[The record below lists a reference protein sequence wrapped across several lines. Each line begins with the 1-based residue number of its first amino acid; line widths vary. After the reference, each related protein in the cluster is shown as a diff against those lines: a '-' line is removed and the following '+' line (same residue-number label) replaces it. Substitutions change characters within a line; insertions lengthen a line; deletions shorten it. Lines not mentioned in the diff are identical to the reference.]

1 MVDTMVGQGMTDYY
15 LGNEVGVMEKKR
27 WIAWA
32 LALFMV
38 ATPCM
43 TFAQEISGAAGSAN
57 ESESNEPVNPDK
69 NADKTSEQDRADAA
83 EKEKTDSSAESVK
96 DSEEGATGEQD
107 SEKEKKIEEFA
118 AAEASKEAAK
128 AAEKTGSE
136 AVSDKWTIAD
146 FTYGEY
152 EKLMYGCDYNRQFY
166 VRGKAITG
174 FSKQGEEKLKNNKN
188 LVIPAKGPDGK
199 NIVGIGES
207 AFKEKGLESVQF
219 PTGMLTPYDDPLA
232 KTDEERVSRR
242 GNFVIGESSFYGNK
256 LKEVVLPT
264 GVISVLAKAFERNE
278 ITKVKLPKTIW
289 WIENQGFA
297 DNKITDVQFPV
308 TTDFM
313 MELHGMPFAFN
324 NIKSVRL
331 PNFTEV
337 VNKTAFAFNPG
348 MTKAPEKDPW
358 DKENI
363 LEKEFHNETR
373 TAGLVY
379 MYTDNPGLKD
389 KLQNRLHS
397 VEGKNTNIYSPYQKL
412 VVCDGLEANQNPDK
426 TLWNA
431 KDFVYDKDGAVTG
444 LSESGIAKRKVNKD
458 LVIPSKTPDG
468 KKVEEIASTDSYTG
482 LFATEDEKFD
492 SVYMPNTIR
501 KIGDRAFCSSG
512 LKEVAFSGTLTSIG
526 MLAFTNNEL
535 TSVILPDSVKYMGNG
550 AFSTNSNIERIILSK
565 NLKEIPD
572 AAFGCSDKYH
582 YMSNLTEIE
591 IPDTV
596 TKIGSRAFA
605 GNNIHNIVIPESV
618 KEIGE
623 YAFSTKN
630 YLNEPC
636 TVSLSEGLDV
646 IGDNAFRNK
655 VIAEIDLPTTV
666 KGLKLNTFRKEY
678 TSDGHKVNG
687 SITKVYLR
695 SAEQYYDK
703 NNFPDPKEGT
713 EAFHELYLADPM
725 TWTSDD
731 YIYSKEESGKNEIT
745 GFSPLGERKLT
756 ENKDIELPEKDDEGN
771 AVTGVAAEAFCE
783 KGITSVKC
791 PYVGDAG
798 KFTIG
803 ESAFRGND
811 INELDLGSGIT
822 EIGNNSFREN
832 RLTMVSIPAS
842 IKRIGESAFESNQIR
857 EASFEDVDNNSP
869 ALEARCFAGNKI
881 QSVEIPKATTSMK
894 GDAFIGNTGKEK
906 VETGTAEE
914 QSGGVVYVYAATDGT
929 VPDGLENISNG
940 KSNVQKLIVGQIP
953 AVEAPWGTRHF
964 TYNNVVGNIVTGL
977 SEEGKAKLKNSSELI
992 IPSRINGT
1000 TVTGIANGTEGIGT
1014 FGYVEG
1020 GKNYV
1025 PKKVILPR
1033 TLKSIGD
1040 YAFDASGEGVS
1051 GLTEIELPDQLETIG
1066 NYAFRNSSAT
1076 ELQLPKSVKTIG
1088 KGAFEATDKNAAA
1101 LEKVS
1106 LTTGVSVIPENAFR
1120 GQKLKRVTLPKSI
1133 IEIDSGAFAD
1143 NKVENLALDEELKTI
1158 GNNAFENHQLKKL
1171 VLSDNV
1177 TEIGNSA
1184 FAVTD
1189 SSLGKTLTELKLNR
1203 KLKSIGENAFGR
1215 SAVKETELPDSVEVF
1230 PASAFN
1236 GNTVVAEV
1244 WTSSDKQASGETPYE
1259 KVTAKGDGHQLKY
1272 DKLVGTGWEYS
1283 DFVYSEDEKTIVGL
1297 SKSGKDVRMSNH
1309 HLVLPD
1315 KASREAK
1322 EYITVIGEDAFA
1334 FSDREVTVGKYDCT
1348 SPYGFQSVK
1357 FPKYLE
1363 RIEAKA
1369 FEYNNLRNHDKDGN
1383 VVNTPTDTTG
1393 EDHFLADQKYLTY
1406 VGGSAFHGNHLCNVE
1421 LPNSVTAVGDGAFSM
1436 NNIYKLKLSDRMTV
1450 IPAGA
1455 FSMNIRMS
1463 SITIPEGVTEIGQTA
1478 FAGARLKRLTIPKS
1492 VTKIGR
1498 KAFHL
1503 HQMKSLT
1510 IPGNVKE
1517 VGESAFEGTYKAASL
1532 EKLTI
1537 ENGVKTIG
1545 ERAFKEGHLSTV
1557 VLPDSVE
1564 SIGKAAFQNNTG
1576 NTRIS
1581 GHPVL
1586 VLTNNSKLL
1595 KVNTADENFRVQL
1608 RSLAKNGT
1616 KVYGLKNKTYS
1627 GKSQTQKVT
1636 VKNSMM
1642 TLNSGSEYKVSYSGN
1657 RSVGTAK
1664 IKITGIGN
1672 YNGTITKTFKINPKG
1687 TSLKSVKK
1695 SKKSFKATWKKSSKT
1710 WTTGYQVQYSTSKKF
1725 KKAKTATVKS
1735 YKKTKVTV
1743 KKLKKRKTY
1752 YVHMRTYKTV
1762 KGKKYYSGWS
1772 KVKKVKTK

>member
-1 MVDTMVGQGMTDYY
+1 MD
-15 LGNEVGVMEKKR
+15 KKR

-43 TFAQEISGAAGSAN
+43 TFAQEISGAAGSTN

-69 NADKTSEQDRADAA
+69 ASEPDCGDAVEN
-83 EKEKTDSSAESVK
+83 EKGDSSAESVK
-96 DSEEGATGEQD
+96 GSEEGATGEQD
-107 SEKEKKIEEFA
+107 SAKEKKDRGICGCRSFERSGKGGREHG
-118 AAEASKEAAK
+118 SK
-128 AAEKTGSE
+128 
-136 AVSDKWTIAD
+136 AVSDKWTTAD

-152 EKLMYGCDYNRQFY
+152 EKLMYGCDYSRQFY
-166 VRGKAITG
+166 VRGKVITG

-264 GVISVLAKAFERNE
+264 GVISVLAKAFEQNQ
-278 ITKVKLPKTIW
+278 IVKVKLPKTIW
-289 WIENQGFA
+289 WIESQGFA

-358 DKENI
+358 GKENI
-363 LEKEFHNETR
+363 LEKEFHKETR

-412 VVCDGLEANQNPDK
+412 VVCDGSEANQNPDK

-492 SVYMPNTIR
+492 SVYMPNTIQ
-501 KIGDRAFCSSG
+501 KIGDRAFCNSG

-526 MLAFTNNEL
+526 MLAFSNNEL

-565 NLKEIPD
+565 NLKKIPD

-630 YLNEPC
+630 YLNESC
-636 TVSLSEGLDV
+636 IVSLSEGLEV

-655 VIAEIDLPTTV
+655 AIAEIDLPSTV
-666 KGLKLNTFRKEY
+666 KGLELNTFRKEY

-687 SITKVYLR
+687 SVTKVYVR
-695 SAEQYYDK
+695 NAEQYYDK
-703 NNFPDPKEGT
+703 KNFPDPKEGT
-713 EAFHELYLADPM
+713 EAFHKLYLADPM

-731 YIYSKEESGKNEIT
+731 YTYSKEESGANEIT

-756 ENKDIELPEKDDEGN
+756 ENKDIEFPEKDDEGN
-771 AVTGVAAEAFCE
+771 AVTGVAAEAFRE

-791 PYVGDAG
+791 PYAG
-798 KFTIG
+798 GFTIG

-832 RLTMVSIPAS
+832 RLTMVSVPAS
-842 IKRIGESAFESNQIR
+842 MKRIGESAFESNQIR
-857 EASFEDVDNNSP
+857 EVSFEDTGDNFP
-869 ALEARCFAGNKI
+869 VLESRCFAGNKI

-894 GDAFIGNTGKEK
+894 GNAFIGNTGKEK
-906 VETGTAEE
+906 VETGTTEE
-914 QSGGVVYVYAATDGT
+914 QSGGVVYVYATTAGS

-940 KSNVQKLIVGQIP
+940 KSNVQKLIVGRIP

-977 SEEGKAKLKNSSELI
+977 SEEGKAKLKNNSELI
-992 IPSRINGT
+992 IPSRINGM

-1014 FGYVEG
+1014 FGYTEG
-1020 GKNYV
+1020 GKTYV

-1040 YAFDASGEGVS
+1040 YAFDASAEGVS

-1066 NYAFRNSSAT
+1066 NYAFRNSKAT
-1076 ELQLPKSVKTIG
+1076 ELKIPKSVKTIG
-1088 KGAFEATDKNAAA
+1088 KGAFEATDKNGAA

-1106 LTTGVSVIPENAFR
+1106 LSMGLTSIPENAFR
-1120 GQKLKRVTLPKSI
+1120 GQKLKSVTLSKSI
-1133 IEIDSGAFAD
+1133 TEIGSGAFAD
-1143 NKVENLALDEELKTI
+1143 NKVENLALNEELKTI
-1158 GNNAFENHQLKKL
+1158 GKNAFENHQLKKL

-1177 TEIGNSA
+1177 TEIGDFA

-1189 SSLGKTLTELKLNR
+1189 SNLKKTLTELKLNR
-1203 KLKSIGENAFGR
+1203 NLKSIGENAFGR
-1215 SAVKETELPDSVEVF
+1215 SAVKETELPDSVEVL

-1283 DFVYSEDEKTIVGL
+1283 DFVYSEDGKTIVGL

-1322 EYITVIGEDAFA
+1322 EYITVIGEEAFA

-1348 SPYGFQSVK
+1348 SPNGFQSVK

-1383 VVNTPTDTTG
+1383 VVNTPTETTG

-1406 VGGSAFHGNHLCNVE
+1406 VGGSAFRGNHLCNVA
-1421 LPNSVTAVGDGAFSM
+1421 LPDAVIAVGDGAFSM
-1436 NNIYKLKLSDRMTV
+1436 NNIYKLKLSDKMTV
-1450 IPAGA
+1450 IPSGA

-1463 SITIPEGVTEIGQTA
+1463 SISIPEGVKEIGQTA
-1478 FAGARLKRLTIPKS
+1478 FAGARLKSLTIPKS

-1576 NTRIS
+1576 NIRIS

-1616 KVYGLKNKTYS
+1616 KVSGVKNKTYS
-1627 GKSQTQKVT
+1627 GKSQTQKVS
-1636 VKNSMM
+1636 VKNSLM

-1657 RSVGTAK
+1657 KSVGTAK
-1664 IKITGIGN
+1664 IKITGTGN

-1695 SKKSFKATWKKSSKT
+1695 GKKSFKATWKKSSKT

>member
-1 MVDTMVGQGMTDYY
+1 
-15 LGNEVGVMEKKR
+15 
-27 WIAWA
+27 
-32 LALFMV
+32 
-38 ATPCM
+38 
-43 TFAQEISGAAGSAN
+43 
-57 ESESNEPVNPDK
+57 
-69 NADKTSEQDRADAA
+69 
-83 EKEKTDSSAESVK
+83 
-96 DSEEGATGEQD
+96 
-107 SEKEKKIEEFA
+107 
-118 AAEASKEAAK
+118 
-128 AAEKTGSE
+128 
-136 AVSDKWTIAD
+136 
-146 FTYGEY
+146 
-152 EKLMYGCDYNRQFY
+152 
-166 VRGKAITG
+166 
-174 FSKQGEEKLKNNKN
+174 
-188 LVIPAKGPDGK
+188 
-199 NIVGIGES
+199 
-207 AFKEKGLESVQF
+207 
-219 PTGMLTPYDDPLA
+219 
-232 KTDEERVSRR
+232 
-242 GNFVIGESSFYGNK
+242 
-256 LKEVVLPT
+256 
-264 GVISVLAKAFERNE
+264 
-278 ITKVKLPKTIW
+278 
-289 WIENQGFA
+289 
-297 DNKITDVQFPV
+297 
-308 TTDFM
+308 

-337 VNKTAFAFNPG
+337 VNKFAFAYNPG
-348 MTKAPEKDPW
+348 MADAPKVNPW
-358 DKENI
+358 GKENK
-363 LEKEFHNETR
+363 LEANLRGETR
-373 TAGLVY
+373 SAGLVY

-412 VVCDGLEANQNPDK
+412 VVCDGSEANQNPDK

-431 KDFVYDKDGAVTG
+431 KDFEYNEDGVITG
-444 LSESGIAKRKVNKD
+444 LSKSGIAKRKVNKD

-468 KKVEEIASTDSYTG
+468 ETVVEISATDSYTG

-526 MLAFTNNEL
+526 MLAFSNNEL
-535 TSVILPDSVKYMGNG
+535 TSVVLPDSVNHLGNG

-565 NLKEIPD
+565 NLREISD

-582 YMSNLTEIE
+582 YMTNLTEIE

-630 YLNEPC
+630 YLSEPC
-636 TVSLSEGLDV
+636 TVSLPEGLEV

-687 SITKVYLR
+687 SVTKVYVR
-695 SAEQYYDK
+695 STEQYYDK
-703 NNFPDPKEGT
+703 KNFPDPKEGA
-713 EAFHELYLADPM
+713 EAFHKLYLADPM
-725 TWTSDD
+725 IWTSDD
-731 YIYSKEESGKNEIT
+731 YTYSKSESGKNEIT
-745 GFSPLGERKLT
+745 GFSSLGERKQT
-756 ENKDIELPEKDDEGN
+756 ENKDIELLEKDDEGN
-771 AVTGVAAEAFCE
+771 AVTGVAAEAFRE

-791 PYVGDAG
+791 PYVGDAQN
-798 KFTIG
+798 FAIG

-832 RLTMVSIPAS
+832 RLTMVSVPAS
-842 IKRIGESAFESNQIR
+842 MKRIGESAFESNQIR
-857 EASFEDVDNNSP
+857 EVSFEDTDDNSP
-869 ALEARCFAGNKI
+869 VLEARCFAGNKI
-881 QSVEIPKATTSMK
+881 QSVEIPKATASMK
-894 GDAFIGNTGKEK
+894 GNAFIGNTGKEK
-906 VETGTAEE
+906 VETGTTEE
-914 QSGGVVYVYAATDGT
+914 QSGGVVYVYAATAGT

-953 AVEAPWGTRHF
+953 AAEAPWGTRHF
-964 TYNNVVGNIVTGL
+964 TYNNVVGNVVTGL

-992 IPSRINGT
+992 IPSRINGM

-1014 FGYVEG
+1014 FGYTEG
-1020 GKNYV
+1020 GKTYV

-1040 YAFDASGEGVS
+1040 YAFDASAEGAS

-1088 KGAFEATDKNAAA
+1088 KGAFEATDKSAAA

-1106 LTTGVSVIPENAFR
+1106 LTMGLTSIPENAFR
-1120 GQKLKRVTLPKSI
+1120 GQKLKSVTLPKGI
-1133 IEIDSGAFAD
+1133 TEIGSGAFAD
-1143 NKVENLALDEELKTI
+1143 NKVENLVLNEELKTI
-1158 GNNAFENHQLKKL
+1158 GNSAFENHQLKKL
-1171 VLSDNV
+1171 ALSDNV
-1177 TEIGNSA
+1177 TEIGDSA

-1189 SSLGKTLTELKLNR
+1189 SSLEKTLTELKLNR
-1203 KLKSIGENAFGR
+1203 KLKSIGETAFGG
-1215 SAVKETELPDSVEVF
+1215 SAVKEAELPDSVEVL
-1230 PASAFN
+1230 PANAFN

-1244 WTSSDKQASGETPYE
+1244 WTSSDKQTTGEAPYE
-1259 KVTAKGDGHQLKY
+1259 KVAAKGDGHQLKY

-1283 DFVYSEDEKTIVGL
+1283 DFVFSEDGKTVLGW

-1309 HLVLPD
+1309 HLVIPD

-1322 EYITVIGEDAFA
+1322 EYITVIGKEAFA
-1334 FSDREVTVGKYDCT
+1334 IPLAEVTIGKYDCT
-1348 SPYGFQSVK
+1348 SPNGLQSVK

-1363 RIEAKA
+1363 RIEASA

-1383 VVNTPTDTTG
+1383 VVNTPTKTTG

-1436 NNIYKLKLSDRMTV
+1436 NNIYKLKMSDRMTV
-1450 IPAGA
+1450 IPSGA

-1478 FAGARLKRLTIPKS
+1478 FAGARLKSLTIPKS

-1564 SIGKAAFQNNTG
+1564 SIGKSAFQNNTG

-1616 KVYGLKNKTYS
+1616 KVSGVKNKTYS
-1627 GKSQTQKVT
+1627 GKSQTQKIS
-1636 VKNSMM
+1636 VKNSLM
-1642 TLNSGSEYKVSYSGN
+1642 TLNNGSEYKVSYSGN
-1657 RSVGTAK
+1657 KSVGTAK

-1695 SKKSFKATWKKSSKT
+1695 GKKSFKATWKKSSKT

-1725 KKAKTATVKS
+1725 KKAKTTTVKS

>member
-1 MVDTMVGQGMTDYY
+1 MVDTMVRQGMTNYY
-15 LGNEVGVMEKKR
+15 LGNEVGVMDKKR

-43 TFAQEISGAAGSAN
+43 TFAQEISGAAGSTK

-69 NADKTSEQDRADAA
+69 ASEPDCGDAVEN
-83 EKEKTDSSAESVK
+83 EKGDSSAESVK
-96 DSEEGATGEQD
+96 GSEEGATGEQD
-107 SEKEKKIEEFA
+107 SAKEKKTEESA
-118 AAEASKEAAK
+118 DAEASKEAAK
-128 AAEKTGSE
+128 AAENTGSK
-136 AVSDKWTIAD
+136 AVSDKWTTAD

-152 EKLMYGCDYNRQFY
+152 EKLMYGCDYSRQFY
-166 VRGKAITG
+166 VRGKVITG

-264 GVISVLAKAFERNE
+264 GVISVLAKAFEQNQ
-278 ITKVKLPKTIW
+278 IVKVKLPKTIW
-289 WIENQGFA
+289 WIESQGFA

-358 DKENI
+358 GKENI
-363 LEKEFHNETR
+363 LEKEFHKETR

-412 VVCDGLEANQNPDK
+412 VVCDGSEANQNPDK

-468 KKVEEIASTDSYTG
+468 KKVEEIGSTDSYTG

-492 SVYMPNTIR
+492 SVYMPNTIQ
-501 KIGDRAFCSSG
+501 KIGDRAFCNSG
-512 LKEVAFSGTLTSIG
+512 LKEVVFSGTLTSIG
-526 MLAFTNNEL
+526 MLAFSNNEL

-565 NLKEIPD
+565 NLKKIPD

-630 YLNEPC
+630 YLNESC
-636 TVSLSEGLDV
+636 AVSLSEGLEV

-655 VIAEIDLPTTV
+655 AIAEIDLPSTV

-687 SITKVYLR
+687 SVTKVYVR
-695 SAEQYYDK
+695 NAEQYYDK
-703 NNFPDPKEGT
+703 KNFPDPKEET
-713 EAFHELYLADPM
+713 EAFHKLYLADPM

-731 YIYSKEESGKNEIT
+731 YTYSKEESGANEIT

-756 ENKDIELPEKDDEGN
+756 ENKDIELLEKDDEGN
-771 AVTGVAAEAFCE
+771 AVTGVAAEAFRE

-791 PYVGDAG
+791 PYVGG
-798 KFTIG
+798 FTIG

-832 RLTMVSIPAS
+832 RLTMVSVPAS
-842 IKRIGESAFESNQIR
+842 LKRIGESAFESNQIR
-857 EASFEDVDNNSP
+857 EVSFEDVDNNSP
-869 ALEARCFAGNKI
+869 VLESRCFAGNKI

-894 GDAFIGNTGKEK
+894 GNAFIGNTGKEK
-906 VETGTAEE
+906 VETGTTEE
-914 QSGGVVYVYAATDGT
+914 QSGGVVYVYAATAGS

-953 AVEAPWGTRHF
+953 AAEAAWGTRHF

-1000 TVTGIANGTEGIGT
+1000 AVTGIANGTEGIGT
-1014 FGYVEG
+1014 FGYTEG
-1020 GKNYV
+1020 GKTYV

-1033 TLKSIGD
+1033 TLKNIGD
-1040 YAFDASGEGVS
+1040 YAFDASAEGVS

-1066 NYAFRNSSAT
+1066 NYAFRNSKAT
-1076 ELQLPKSVKTIG
+1076 ELQIPKSVKTIG
-1088 KGAFEATDKNAAA
+1088 KGAFEVTDKNGAA

-1106 LTTGVSVIPENAFR
+1106 LSMGLTSIPENAFR
-1120 GQKLKRVTLPKSI
+1120 GQKLKSVTLPKSI
-1133 IEIDSGAFAD
+1133 TEIGSGAFAD
-1143 NKVENLALDEELKTI
+1143 NKVENLALNEELKTI

-1189 SSLGKTLTELKLNR
+1189 SNLKKTLTELKLNR

-1215 SAVKETELPDSVEVF
+1215 SAVKETELPDSVEVL

-1244 WTSSDKQASGETPYE
+1244 WTSSDKQTTGEAPYE
-1259 KVTAKGDGHQLKY
+1259 KVAAEGDGHQLKY

-1283 DFVYSEDEKTIVGL
+1283 DFVYSEDGKTIVGL

-1322 EYITVIGEDAFA
+1322 EYITVIGEEAFA

-1348 SPYGFQSVK
+1348 SPNGFQSVK

-1383 VVNTPTDTTG
+1383 VVNTPTETTG

-1406 VGGSAFHGNHLCNVE
+1406 VGGSAFRGNHLCNVA
-1421 LPNSVTAVGDGAFSM
+1421 LPDAVTAVGDGAFSM
-1436 NNIYKLKLSDRMTV
+1436 NNIYKLKMSNKMTV
-1450 IPAGA
+1450 IPSGA

-1463 SITIPEGVTEIGQTA
+1463 SITIPEGVKEIGQTA
-1478 FAGARLKRLTIPKS
+1478 FAGARLKSLTIPKS

-1545 ERAFKEGHLSTV
+1545 ERAFKEGHLSIV

-1616 KVYGLKNKTYS
+1616 KVSGVKNKTYS
-1627 GKSQTQKVT
+1627 GKSQTQKVS
-1636 VKNSMM
+1636 VKNSLM

-1657 RSVGTAK
+1657 KSVGTAK
-1664 IKITGIGN
+1664 IKITGTGN

-1687 TSLKSVKK
+1687 RSLKSVKK
-1695 SKKSFKATWKKSSKT
+1695 GKKSFKATWKKSSKT

-1735 YKKTKVTV
+1735 YKKTKVMV

>member
-1 MVDTMVGQGMTDYY
+1 MVDTMVRQGMTNYY
-15 LGNEVGVMEKKR
+15 LGNEVGVMDKKR

-43 TFAQEISGAAGSAN
+43 TFAQEISGAAGSTN

-69 NADKTSEQDRADAA
+69 ASEPDCGDAVEN
-83 EKEKTDSSAESVK
+83 EKGDSSAESVK
-96 DSEEGATGEQD
+96 GSEEGATGEQD
-107 SEKEKKIEEFA
+107 SAKEKKTEESA
-118 AAEASKEAAK
+118 DAEASKEAAK
-128 AAEKTGSE
+128 AAENTGSK
-136 AVSDKWTIAD
+136 AVSDKWTTAD

-152 EKLMYGCDYNRQFY
+152 EKLMYGCDYSRQFY
-166 VRGKAITG
+166 VRGKVITG

-264 GVISVLAKAFERNE
+264 GVISVLAKAFERNQ
-278 ITKVKLPKTIW
+278 IVKVKLPKTIW
-289 WIENQGFA
+289 WIESQGFA
-297 DNKITDVQFPV
+297 DNKISDVQFPV

-337 VNKTAFAFNPG
+337 VNKFAFAYNPG
-348 MTKAPEKDPW
+348 MADAPRVNPW
-358 DKENI
+358 GKENK
-363 LEKEFHNETR
+363 LEADLRGETR
-373 TAGLVY
+373 TSGLVY

-397 VEGKNTNIYSPYQKL
+397 VEGENTNIYSPYQKL
-412 VVCDGLEANQNPDK
+412 VVCDGSEANQNPDK

-431 KDFVYDKDGAVTG
+431 KDFEYNKDGAVTG

-468 KKVEEIASTDSYTG
+468 KKVEEIGSTDSYTG

-492 SVYMPNTIR
+492 SVYMPNTIQ
-501 KIGDRAFCSSG
+501 KIGDRAFCNSG

-526 MLAFTNNEL
+526 ILAFSNNEL
-535 TSVILPDSVKYMGNG
+535 TSVVLPDSVKYMGNG

-565 NLKEIPD
+565 NLKKIPD

-630 YLNEPC
+630 YLNESC
-636 TVSLSEGLDV
+636 TVSLSEGLEV

-655 VIAEIDLPTTV
+655 AIAEIDLPSTV

-687 SITKVYLR
+687 SVTKVYVR
-695 SAEQYYDK
+695 NAEQYYDK
-703 NNFPDPKEGT
+703 KNFPDPKEET
-713 EAFHELYLADPM
+713 EAFHKLYLADPM

-731 YIYSKEESGKNEIT
+731 YTYSKEESGANEIT

-756 ENKDIELPEKDDEGN
+756 ENKDIELLEKDDEGN
-771 AVTGVAAEAFCE
+771 AVTGVAAEAFRE

-791 PYVGDAG
+791 PYAG
-798 KFTIG
+798 GFTIG

-832 RLTMVSIPAS
+832 RLTMVSVPAS
-842 IKRIGESAFESNQIR
+842 LKRIGESAFESNQIR
-857 EASFEDVDNNSP
+857 EVSFEDVDNNSP
-869 ALEARCFAGNKI
+869 VLESRCFAGNKI
-881 QSVEIPKATTSMK
+881 QSVEIPKDTTSMK
-894 GDAFIGNTGKEK
+894 GNAFIGNTGKEK
-906 VETGTAEE
+906 VETGTTEE
-914 QSGGVVYVYAATDGT
+914 QSGGVVYVYAATAGS

-953 AVEAPWGTRHF
+953 AAEAPWGTRHF

-1000 TVTGIANGTEGIGT
+1000 AVTGIANGTEGIGT
-1014 FGYVEG
+1014 FGYTEG
-1020 GKNYV
+1020 GKTYV

-1033 TLKSIGD
+1033 TLKNIGD
-1040 YAFDASGEGVS
+1040 YAFDASAEGVS

-1066 NYAFRNSSAT
+1066 NYAFRNSKAT
-1076 ELQLPKSVKTIG
+1076 ELQIPKSVKTIG
-1088 KGAFEATDKNAAA
+1088 KGAFEVTDKNGAA

-1106 LTTGVSVIPENAFR
+1106 LSMGLTSIPENAFR
-1120 GQKLKRVTLPKSI
+1120 GQKLKSVTLPKSI
-1133 IEIDSGAFAD
+1133 TEIGSGAFAD
-1143 NKVENLALDEELKTI
+1143 NKVENLALNEELKTI

-1189 SSLGKTLTELKLNR
+1189 SNLKKTLTELKLNR

-1215 SAVKETELPDSVEVF
+1215 SAVKETELPDSVEVL

-1244 WTSSDKQASGETPYE
+1244 WTSSDKQTTGEAPYE
-1259 KVTAKGDGHQLKY
+1259 KVAAEGDGHQLKY

-1283 DFVYSEDEKTIVGL
+1283 DFVYSEDGKTIVGL

-1322 EYITVIGEDAFA
+1322 EYITVIGEEAFA

-1348 SPYGFQSVK
+1348 SPNGFQSVK

-1383 VVNTPTDTTG
+1383 VVNTPTETTG

-1406 VGGSAFHGNHLCNVE
+1406 VGGSAFRGNHLCNVA
-1421 LPNSVTAVGDGAFSM
+1421 LPDAVTAVGDGAFSM
-1436 NNIYKLKLSDRMTV
+1436 NNIYKLKMSNKMTV
-1450 IPAGA
+1450 IPSGA

-1463 SITIPEGVTEIGQTA
+1463 SISIPEGVKEIGQTA
-1478 FAGARLKRLTIPKS
+1478 FAGARLKSLTIPKS

-1616 KVYGLKNKTYS
+1616 KVSGVKNKTYS
-1627 GKSQTQKVT
+1627 GKSQTQKVS
-1636 VKNSMM
+1636 VKNSLM

-1657 RSVGTAK
+1657 KSVGTAK
-1664 IKITGIGN
+1664 IKITGTGN

-1687 TSLKSVKK
+1687 RSLKSVKK
-1695 SKKSFKATWKKSSKT
+1695 GKKSFKATWKKSSKT

>member
-1 MVDTMVGQGMTDYY
+1 MVRQGMTDYY

-57 ESESNEPVNPDK
+57 ESESNEPVKPDK
-69 NADKTSEQDRADAA
+69 ASEQDRGNAA
-83 EKEKTDSSAESVK
+83 ESEKGDSSAESAK

-107 SEKEKKIEEFA
+107 SAKEKKTEESA

-128 AAEKTGSE
+128 AAENTGSE
-136 AVSDKWTIAD
+136 VVSDKWTTAD

-152 EKLMYGCDYNRQFY
+152 EKLMYGCDYSRQFY
-166 VRGKAITG
+166 VRGKVITG

-264 GVISVLAKAFERNE
+264 GVISVLAKAFEQNQ
-278 ITKVKLPKTIW
+278 IVKVKLPKTIW
-289 WIENQGFA
+289 WIESQGFA

-358 DKENI
+358 GKENI
-363 LEKEFHNETR
+363 LEKEFHKETR

-412 VVCDGLEANQNPDK
+412 VVCDGSEANQNPDK

-468 KKVEEIASTDSYTG
+468 KKVEEIGFTDSYTG

-492 SVYMPNTIR
+492 SVYMPNTIQ
-501 KIGDRAFCSSG
+501 KIGDRAFCNSG
-512 LKEVAFSGTLTSIG
+512 LKEVVFSGTLTSIG
-526 MLAFTNNEL
+526 MLAFSNNEL

-565 NLKEIPD
+565 NLKKIPD

-605 GNNIHNIVIPESV
+605 GNNIHNIVIPKSV

-630 YLNEPC
+630 YLNESC
-636 TVSLSEGLDV
+636 AVSLSEGLEV

-655 VIAEIDLPTTV
+655 AIAEIDLPSTV

-687 SITKVYLR
+687 SVTKVYVR
-695 SAEQYYDK
+695 NAEQYYDK
-703 NNFPDPKEGT
+703 KNFPDPKEET
-713 EAFHELYLADPM
+713 EAFHKLYLADPM

-731 YIYSKEESGKNEIT
+731 YTYSKEESGANEIT

-756 ENKDIELPEKDDEGN
+756 ENKDIELLEKDDEGN
-771 AVTGVAAEAFCE
+771 AVTGVDAEAFRE

-791 PYVGDAG
+791 PYAG
-798 KFTIG
+798 GFTIG

-832 RLTMVSIPAS
+832 RLTMVSVPAS
-842 IKRIGESAFESNQIR
+842 LKRIGESAFESNQIR
-857 EASFEDVDNNSP
+857 EVSFEDVDNNSP
-869 ALEARCFAGNKI
+869 VLESRCFAGNKI

-894 GDAFIGNTGKEK
+894 GNAFIGNTGKEK
-906 VETGTAEE
+906 VETGTTEE
-914 QSGGVVYVYAATDGT
+914 QSGGVVYVYAATAGS

-953 AVEAPWGTRHF
+953 AAEAPWGTRHF

-1000 TVTGIANGTEGIGT
+1000 AVTGIANGTEGIGT
-1014 FGYVEG
+1014 FGYTEG
-1020 GKNYV
+1020 GKTYV

-1033 TLKSIGD
+1033 TLKNIGD
-1040 YAFDASGEGVS
+1040 YAFDASAEGVS

-1066 NYAFRNSSAT
+1066 NYAFRNSKAT
-1076 ELQLPKSVKTIG
+1076 ELQIPKSVKTIG
-1088 KGAFEATDKNAAA
+1088 KGAFEVTDKNGAA

-1106 LTTGVSVIPENAFR
+1106 LSMGLTSIPENAFR
-1120 GQKLKRVTLPKSI
+1120 GQKLKSVTLPKSI
-1133 IEIDSGAFAD
+1133 TEIGSGAFAD
-1143 NKVENLALDEELKTI
+1143 NKVENLALNEELKTI

-1189 SSLGKTLTELKLNR
+1189 SNLKKTLTELKLNR

-1215 SAVKETELPDSVEVF
+1215 SAVKETELPDSVEVL

-1244 WTSSDKQASGETPYE
+1244 WTSSDKQTTGEAPYE
-1259 KVTAKGDGHQLKY
+1259 KVAAEGDGHQLKY

-1283 DFVYSEDEKTIVGL
+1283 DFVYSEDGKTIVGL

-1322 EYITVIGEDAFA
+1322 EYITVIGEEAFA

-1348 SPYGFQSVK
+1348 SPNGFQSVK

-1383 VVNTPTDTTG
+1383 VVNTPTETTG

-1406 VGGSAFHGNHLCNVE
+1406 VGGSAFRGNHLCNVA
-1421 LPNSVTAVGDGAFSM
+1421 LPDAVTAVGDGAFSM
-1436 NNIYKLKLSDRMTV
+1436 NNIYKLKMSNKMTV
-1450 IPAGA
+1450 IPSGA

-1463 SITIPEGVTEIGQTA
+1463 SISIPEGVKEIGQTA
-1478 FAGARLKRLTIPKS
+1478 FAGARLKSLTIPKS

-1545 ERAFKEGHLSTV
+1545 ERAFKEGHLSIV

-1595 KVNTADENFRVQL
+1595 KVNTANENFRVQL

-1616 KVYGLKNKTYS
+1616 KVSGVKNKTYS
-1627 GKSQTQKVT
+1627 GKSQTQKVS
-1636 VKNSMM
+1636 VKNSLM

-1657 RSVGTAK
+1657 KSVGTAK
-1664 IKITGIGN
+1664 IKIIGTGN

-1687 TSLKSVKK
+1687 RSLKSVKK
-1695 SKKSFKATWKKSSKT
+1695 GKKSFKATWEKSSKT

>member
-1 MVDTMVGQGMTDYY
+1 MD
-15 LGNEVGVMEKKR
+15 KKR

-43 TFAQEISGAAGSAN
+43 TFAQEISGAAGSTD

-69 NADKTSEQDRADAA
+69 ASEPDRGDAVEN
-83 EKEKTDSSAESVK
+83 EKGDSSAESVK
-96 DSEEGATGEQD
+96 GSEEGATGEQD
-107 SEKEKKIEEFA
+107 SAKEKKTEESA
-118 AAEASKEAAK
+118 DVEASKEAEK
-128 AAEKTGSE
+128 AAENTVSE
-136 AVSDKWTIAD
+136 TVSDKWTTAD

-152 EKLMYGCDYNRQFY
+152 EKLMYGCDNSRQFY
-166 VRGKAITG
+166 VRGKVITG
-174 FSKQGEEKLKNNKN
+174 FSKQGEEKLKSNKN

-264 GVISVLAKAFERNE
+264 GVISVLAKAFERNR

-289 WIENQGFA
+289 WIESQGFA

-331 PNFTEV
+331 PDFTEV
-337 VNKTAFAFNPG
+337 VNKLAFAFNPG

-358 DKENI
+358 GKENT
-363 LEKEFHNETR
+363 LEKEFHKETR

-412 VVCDGLEANQNPDK
+412 VVCDGSEANQNPDK

-468 KKVEEIASTDSYTG
+468 KKVEEIGSTDSYTG

-492 SVYMPNTIR
+492 SVYMPNTIQ
-501 KIGDRAFCSSG
+501 KIGDRAFCNSG

-526 MLAFTNNEL
+526 MLAFSNNEL
-535 TSVILPDSVKYMGNG
+535 TSVVLPDSVKYMGNG

-565 NLKEIPD
+565 NLKKIPD

-630 YLNEPC
+630 YLNESC
-636 TVSLSEGLDV
+636 TVSLSEGLEV

-655 VIAEIDLPTTV
+655 AIAEIDLPSTV

-687 SITKVYLR
+687 SVTKVYVR
-695 SAEQYYDK
+695 NAEQYYDK
-703 NNFPDPKEGT
+703 KNFPDPKEET
-713 EAFHELYLADPM
+713 EAFHKLYLADPM

-731 YIYSKEESGKNEIT
+731 YTYSKEESGANEIT

-756 ENKDIELPEKDDEGN
+756 ENKDIEFPEKDDEGN
-771 AVTGVAAEAFCE
+771 AVNGVAAEAFRE

-791 PYVGDAG
+791 PYVGDAQN
-798 KFTIG
+798 FTIG
-803 ESAFRGND
+803 ESAFRSND

-832 RLTMVSIPAS
+832 RLTMVSVPAS
-842 IKRIGESAFESNQIR
+842 LKRIGESAFESNQIR
-857 EASFEDVDNNSP
+857 EVSFEDVDNNSP
-869 ALEARCFAGNKI
+869 VLESRCFAGNKI

-894 GDAFIGNTGKEK
+894 GNAFIGNTGKEK
-906 VETGTAEE
+906 VETGTTEE
-914 QSGGVVYVYAATDGT
+914 QSGGVVYVYAATAGS

-953 AVEAPWGTRHF
+953 AAEAPWGTRHF

-1000 TVTGIANGTEGIGT
+1000 AVTGIANGTEGIGT
-1014 FGYVEG
+1014 FGYTEG
-1020 GKNYV
+1020 GKTYV

-1033 TLKSIGD
+1033 TLKNIGD
-1040 YAFDASGEGVS
+1040 YAFDASAEGVS

-1066 NYAFRNSSAT
+1066 NYAFRNSKAT
-1076 ELQLPKSVKTIG
+1076 ELQIPKSVKTIG
-1088 KGAFEATDKNAAA
+1088 KGAFEVTDKNGAA

-1106 LTTGVSVIPENAFR
+1106 LSMGLTSIPENAFR
-1120 GQKLKRVTLPKSI
+1120 GQKLKSVTLPKSI
-1133 IEIDSGAFAD
+1133 TEIGSGAFAD
-1143 NKVENLALDEELKTI
+1143 NKVENLALNEELKTI

-1189 SSLGKTLTELKLNR
+1189 SNLKKTLTELKLNR

-1215 SAVKETELPDSVEVF
+1215 SAVKETELPDSVEVL

-1244 WTSSDKQASGETPYE
+1244 WTSSDKQTTGEAPYE
-1259 KVTAKGDGHQLKY
+1259 KVAAEGDGHQLKY

-1283 DFVYSEDEKTIVGL
+1283 DFVYSEDGKTIVGL

-1322 EYITVIGEDAFA
+1322 EYITVIGEEAFA

-1348 SPYGFQSVK
+1348 SPNGFQSVK

-1383 VVNTPTDTTG
+1383 VVNTPTETTG

-1406 VGGSAFHGNHLCNVE
+1406 VGGSAFRGNHLCNVA
-1421 LPNSVTAVGDGAFSM
+1421 LPDAVTAVGDGAFSM
-1436 NNIYKLKLSDRMTV
+1436 NNIYKLKMSNKMTV
-1450 IPAGA
+1450 IPSGA

-1463 SITIPEGVTEIGQTA
+1463 SITIPAGVKEIGQTA
-1478 FAGARLKRLTIPKS
+1478 FAGARLKSLTIPKS

-1616 KVYGLKNKTYS
+1616 KVSGVKNKTYS
-1627 GKSQTQKVT
+1627 GKSQTQKVS
-1636 VKNSMM
+1636 VKNSLM

-1657 RSVGTAK
+1657 KSVGTAK
-1664 IKITGIGN
+1664 IKIIGTGN

-1695 SKKSFKATWKKSSKT
+1695 GKKSFKATWKKSSKT

>member
-1 MVDTMVGQGMTDYY
+1 MD
-15 LGNEVGVMEKKR
+15 KKR

-43 TFAQEISGAAGSAN
+43 TFAQEISGAAGSTN

-69 NADKTSEQDRADAA
+69 ASEPDCGDAVEN
-83 EKEKTDSSAESVK
+83 EKGDSSAESVK
-96 DSEEGATGEQD
+96 GSEEGATGEQD
-107 SEKEKKIEEFA
+107 SAKEKKTEESA
-118 AAEASKEAAK
+118 DAEASKEAAK
-128 AAEKTGSE
+128 AAENTGSK
-136 AVSDKWTIAD
+136 AVSDKWTTAD

-152 EKLMYGCDYNRQFY
+152 EKLMYGCDYSRQFY
-166 VRGKAITG
+166 VRGKVITG

-264 GVISVLAKAFERNE
+264 GVISVLAKAFEQNQ
-278 ITKVKLPKTIW
+278 IVKVKLPKTIW
-289 WIENQGFA
+289 WIESQGFA

-358 DKENI
+358 GKENI
-363 LEKEFHNETR
+363 LEKEFHKETR

-412 VVCDGLEANQNPDK
+412 VVCDGSEANQNPDK

-468 KKVEEIASTDSYTG
+468 KKVEEIGSTDSYTG

-492 SVYMPNTIR
+492 SVYMPNTIQ
-501 KIGDRAFCSSG
+501 KIGDRAFCNSG
-512 LKEVAFSGTLTSIG
+512 LKEVVFSGTLTSIG
-526 MLAFTNNEL
+526 MLAFSNNEL

-565 NLKEIPD
+565 NLKEISD

-630 YLNEPC
+630 YLNESC
-636 TVSLSEGLDV
+636 AVSLSEGLEV

-655 VIAEIDLPTTV
+655 AIAEIDLPSTV

-687 SITKVYLR
+687 SVTKVYVR
-695 SAEQYYDK
+695 NAEQYYDK
-703 NNFPDPKEGT
+703 KNFPDPKEET
-713 EAFHELYLADPM
+713 EAFHKLYLADPM

-731 YIYSKEESGKNEIT
+731 YTYSKEESGANEIT

-756 ENKDIELPEKDDEGN
+756 ENKDIELLEKDDEGN
-771 AVTGVAAEAFCE
+771 AVTGVAAEAFRE

-791 PYVGDAG
+791 PYAG
-798 KFTIG
+798 GFTIG

-832 RLTMVSIPAS
+832 RLTMVSVPAS
-842 IKRIGESAFESNQIR
+842 LKRIGESAFESNQIR
-857 EASFEDVDNNSP
+857 EVSFEDVDNNSP
-869 ALEARCFAGNKI
+869 VLESRCFAGNKI
-881 QSVEIPKATTSMK
+881 QSVEIPKDTTSMK
-894 GDAFIGNTGKEK
+894 GNAFIGNTGKEK
-906 VETGTAEE
+906 VETGTTEE
-914 QSGGVVYVYAATDGT
+914 QSGGVVYVYAATAGS

-953 AVEAPWGTRHF
+953 AAEAPWGTRHF

-1000 TVTGIANGTEGIGT
+1000 AVTGIANGTEGIGT
-1014 FGYVEG
+1014 FGYTEG
-1020 GKNYV
+1020 GKTYV

-1033 TLKSIGD
+1033 TLKNIGD
-1040 YAFDASGEGVS
+1040 YAFDASAEGVS

-1066 NYAFRNSSAT
+1066 NYAFRNSKAT
-1076 ELQLPKSVKTIG
+1076 ELQIPKSVKTIG
-1088 KGAFEATDKNAAA
+1088 KGAFEATDKNGAA

-1106 LTTGVSVIPENAFR
+1106 FSMGLTSIPENAFR
-1120 GQKLKRVTLPKSI
+1120 GQKLKSVTLSKSI
-1133 IEIDSGAFAD
+1133 TEIGSGAFAD
-1143 NKVENLALDEELKTI
+1143 NKVENLALNEELKTI
-1158 GNNAFENHQLKKL
+1158 GKNAFENHQLKKL

-1177 TEIGNSA
+1177 TEIGDFA

-1189 SSLGKTLTELKLNR
+1189 SNLKKTLTELKLNR

-1215 SAVKETELPDSVEVF
+1215 SAVKETELPDSVEVL

-1283 DFVYSEDEKTIVGL
+1283 DFVYSEDGKTVLGW

-1309 HLVLPD
+1309 HLVIPD

-1322 EYITVIGEDAFA
+1322 EYITVIGKEAFA
-1334 FSDREVTVGKYDCT
+1334 IPLAEVTIGKYDCT
-1348 SPYGFQSVK
+1348 SPNGLQSVK

-1363 RIEAKA
+1363 RIETSA

-1383 VVNTPTDTTG
+1383 VVNIPTETTG

-1436 NNIYKLKLSDRMTV
+1436 NNIYKLKLSNKMTV
-1450 IPAGA
+1450 IPSGA

-1463 SITIPEGVTEIGQTA
+1463 SITIPAGVKEIGQTA
-1478 FAGARLKRLTIPKS
+1478 FAGARLKSLTIPKS

-1616 KVYGLKNKTYS
+1616 KVSGVKNKTYS
-1627 GKSQTQKVT
+1627 GKSQTQKVS
-1636 VKNSMM
+1636 VKNSLM

-1657 RSVGTAK
+1657 KSVGTAK
-1664 IKITGIGN
+1664 IKITGTGN

-1687 TSLKSVKK
+1687 RSLKSVKK
-1695 SKKSFKATWKKSSKT
+1695 GKKSFKATWKKSSKT

>member
-43 TFAQEISGAAGSAN
+43 TFAQEISGATGSAN

-69 NADKTSEQDRADAA
+69 ASEQDRGDAA
-83 EKEKTDSSAESVK
+83 ESEKGDSSAESAK
-96 DSEEGATGEQD
+96 DSEEGV
-107 SEKEKKIEEFA
+107 SENSTSAKEKSEESA

-128 AAEKTGSE
+128 AAENTGSE

-152 EKLMYGCDYNRQFY
+152 EKLMYGCDYSRQFY
-166 VRGKAITG
+166 VRGKVITG

-412 VVCDGLEANQNPDK
+412 VVCDGSEANQNPDK

-1020 GKNYV
+1020 GKKYV

-1322 EYITVIGEDAFA
+1322 EYITVIGEEAFA

-1463 SITIPEGVTEIGQTA
+1463 SVTIPEGVTEIGQTA

-1657 RSVGTAK
+1657 KSVGTAK
-1664 IKITGIGN
+1664 IKITGIVN

>member
-1 MVDTMVGQGMTDYY
+1 MVDTMVRQGMTNYY
-15 LGNEVGVMEKKR
+15 LGNEVGVMDKKR

-43 TFAQEISGAAGSAN
+43 TFAQEISGAAGSTN

-69 NADKTSEQDRADAA
+69 ASELDRGDAVEN
-83 EKEKTDSSAESVK
+83 EKGDSSAESVNG
-96 DSEEGATGEQD
+96 SEEGATGEQD
-107 SEKEKKIEEFA
+107 SAKEKKTEESA
-118 AAEASKEAAK
+118 DAEASKEAAK
-128 AAEKTGSE
+128 AAENTGSK
-136 AVSDKWTIAD
+136 AVSDKWTTAD

-152 EKLMYGCDYNRQFY
+152 EKLMYGCDYSRQFY
-166 VRGKAITG
+166 VCGKVITG
-174 FSKQGEEKLKNNKN
+174 FSKQGEEKLKSNKN

-264 GVISVLAKAFERNE
+264 GVISVLAKAFEQNQ
-278 ITKVKLPKTIW
+278 IVKVKLPKTIW

-324 NIKSVRL
+324 KIKSVRL

-337 VNKTAFAFNPG
+337 VNKFAFAYNPG
-348 MTKAPEKDPW
+348 MTDAPKKNPW
-358 DKENI
+358 GKENK
-363 LEKEFHNETR
+363 LETELRGEMR
-373 TAGLVY
+373 SAGLVY

-412 VVCDGLEANQNPDK
+412 VVCDGTAANQNPDK

-431 KDFVYDKDGAVTG
+431 KDFEYNEDGVITG

-468 KKVEEIASTDSYTG
+468 ETVVEIGSTDSNTG
-482 LFATEDEKFD
+482 LFATETEKFD
-492 SVYMPNTIR
+492 SVYMPNTVR
-501 KIGDRAFCSSG
+501 KIGDRAFCSNG
-512 LKEVAFSGTLTSIG
+512 LKEVSFSGTLTSIG
-526 MLAFTNNEL
+526 MVAFSNNEL
-535 TSVILPDSVKYMGNG
+535 TSVVLPDSVNHLGNG
-550 AFSTNSNIERIILSK
+550 AFSTNPNIERIILSK
-565 NLKEIPD
+565 NLREISD

-582 YMSNLTEIE
+582 YMTNLTEIE

-605 GNNIHNIVIPESV
+605 GSNIHNIAIPDSV

-636 TVSLSEGLDV
+636 TVSLPEGLET

-655 VIAEIDLPTTV
+655 VIAEIDLPSTV

-687 SITKVYLR
+687 SVTKVYVKT
-695 SAEQYYDK
+695 AEQYNDK
-703 NNFPDPKEGT
+703 ENFPCPKEGT
-713 EAFHELYLADPM
+713 EAFHKLYLADPM
-725 TWTSDD
+725 IWTSDD
-731 YIYSKEESGKNEIT
+731 YTYSKAESRVTEIT
-745 GFSPLGERKLT
+745 GFSELGERKLAQ
-756 ENKDIELPEKDDEGN
+756 NKDIVLPEADDEGN
-771 AVTGVAAEAFCE
+771 AVAGVAAEAFRE
-783 KGITSVKC
+783 KGIASVEL
-791 PYVGDAG
+791 PSAEN
-798 KFTIG
+798 FTVG
-803 ESAFRGND
+803 ESAFRGNN
-811 INELDLGSGIT
+811 INELELNSGIT
-822 EIGNNSFREN
+822 EIGNNSFQDN
-832 RLTMVSIPAS
+832 RLTKVDVTSTVT
-842 IKRIGESAFESNQIR
+842 RIGESAFESNRIR
-857 EASFEDVDNNSP
+857 EVRFEGDGTNAPS
-869 ALEARCFAGNKI
+869 LETRCFAGNKI
-881 QSVEIPKATTSMK
+881 QALEIPKATTSMK

-906 VETGTAEE
+906 VETGTPEE
-914 QSGGVVYVYAATDGT
+914 QSGGVVYVYVNTTGT
-929 VPDGLENISNG
+929 VSEGLENISNG
-940 KSNVQKLIVGQIP
+940 KSNVQKVMEGQIP
-953 AVEAPWGTRHF
+953 AAEAPWGSRHF
-964 TYNNVVGNIVTGL
+964 TYNVAGNIVTGL
-977 SEEGKAKLKNSSELI
+977 SAEGKAKLKNNSEVI
-992 IPSRINGT
+992 IPSRINNVP
-1000 TVTGIANGTEGIGT
+1000 VTGIGNGAEGIGT
-1014 FGYVEG
+1014 FGFTEG
-1020 GKNYV
+1020 GKTYV
-1025 PKKVILPR
+1025 PKKVILPKA
-1033 TLKSIGD
+1033 LKNIGD
-1040 YAFDASGEGVS
+1040 YAFDAS

-1066 NYAFRNSSAT
+1066 NYAFRNVKAT
-1076 ELQLPKSVKTIG
+1076 ELQLPKTVKTIG
-1088 KGAFEATDKNAAA
+1088 KGAFEATDKKEAS
-1101 LEKVS
+1101 LENVS
-1106 LTTGVSVIPENAFR
+1106 LAAGMTVIPENAFR
-1120 GQKLKRVTLPKSI
+1120 GQKLKKVTLPKNI
-1133 IEIDSGAFAD
+1133 TEVESGAFAD
-1143 NKVENLALDEELKTI
+1143 TKVETLDFNENLKSI
-1158 GNNAFENHQLKKL
+1158 GTGAFENHQLKKL
-1171 VLSDNV
+1171 VIPENV
-1177 TEIGNSA
+1177 TEIGDSA

-1203 KLKSIGENAFGR
+1203 KLQTVGENAFGR
-1215 SAVKETELPDSVEVF
+1215 SALKELELPDSVEVL
-1230 PASAFN
+1230 PENAFS
-1236 GNTVVAEV
+1236 GNTAVAEV
-1244 WTSSDKQASGETPYE
+1244 WTSSNKQIAGEAPYE
-1259 KVTAKGDGHQLKY
+1259 KVAAKGDGHQLKY

-1283 DFVYSEDEKTIVGL
+1283 DFVYSEDGKTVLGW
-1297 SKSGKDVRMSNH
+1297 SKSGKDVRMRNH
-1309 HLVLPD
+1309 HLVIPD

-1322 EYITVIGEDAFA
+1322 EYITVIGKEAFA
-1334 FSDREVTVGKYDCT
+1334 IPLAEVTIGKYDCT
-1348 SPYGFQSVK
+1348 SPNGLQSVK

-1363 RIEAKA
+1363 RIEASA
-1369 FEYNNLRNHDKDGN
+1369 FEYNNLRNHDADGN
-1383 VVNTPTDTTG
+1383 IVDTPTATTG
-1393 EDHFLADQKYLTY
+1393 EDCFLADQKYLTY
-1406 VGGSAFHGNHLCNVE
+1406 IGGSAFHGNHLCNVE
-1421 LPNSVTAVGDGAFSM
+1421 LPNTVTEVGDGAFSM
-1436 NNIYKLKLSDRMTV
+1436 NNIYKLKLSENMTV
-1450 IPAGA
+1450 ISAGA

-1463 SITIPEGVTEIGQTA
+1463 SITIPNKVTEIGQTA
-1478 FAGARLKRLTIPKS
+1478 FAGARLKSLTIPKS

-1532 EKLTI
+1532 ENLVI
-1537 ENGVKTIG
+1537 ESGVKTIG

-1564 SIGKAAFQNNTG
+1564 SIGKAAFMNNTG

-1586 VLTNNSKLL
+1586 VLTNNSGLL
-1595 KVNTADENFRVQL
+1595 KTNTADENFRVQL
-1608 RSLAKNGT
+1608 RSLTKNGT
-1616 KVYGLKNKTYS
+1616 TVYGLKTKTYS

-1636 VKNSMM
+1636 VKNSLM

-1657 RSVGTAK
+1657 KSVGTATM
-1664 IKITGIGN
+1664 KITGTGN
-1672 YNGTITKTFKINPKG
+1672 YNGTVTKTFKINPKG

-1695 SKKSFKATWKKSSKT
+1695 GKKSFKATWKKSSKT

-1725 KKAKTATVKS
+1725 KKAKTTTVKS
-1735 YKKTKVTV
+1735 YKKTKATV
-1743 KKLKKRKTY
+1743 KKLKKKKTY

>member
-1 MVDTMVGQGMTDYY
+1 
-15 LGNEVGVMEKKR
+15 MEKKR

-69 NADKTSEQDRADAA
+69 ASEQNRGDAA
-83 EKEKTDSSAESVK
+83 ESEKGDSSAESAK

-107 SEKEKKIEEFA
+107 SAKEKKTEESA

-128 AAEKTGSE
+128 AAENTGSE

-331 PNFTEV
+331 PDFTEV

-444 LSESGIAKRKVNKD
+444 FSESGIAKRKVNKD

-591 IPDTV
+591 IPNTV

-630 YLNEPC
+630 YLSEPC
-636 TVSLSEGLDV
+636 TVSLSEGLEV

-869 ALEARCFAGNKI
+869 ALETRCFAGNKI

-1106 LTTGVSVIPENAFR
+1106 LTSGVSVIPENAFR

-1595 KVNTADENFRVQL
+1595 KVNTADENFRIQP

-1657 RSVGTAK
+1657 KSVGTAK

>member
-43 TFAQEISGAAGSAN
+43 TFAQEISGATGSAN
-57 ESESNEPVNPDK
+57 ENESNEPVNPDK
-69 NADKTSEQDRADAA
+69 ASEQNRGDAA
-83 EKEKTDSSAESVK
+83 EKEKTESSAESAK
-96 DSEEGATGEQD
+96 DSEEGV
-107 SEKEKKIEEFA
+107 SENSTSAKEKTEESED
-118 AAEASKEAAK
+118 AEASKEAAK

-152 EKLMYGCDYNRQFY
+152 EKLMYGCDYSRQFY
-166 VRGKAITG
+166 VRGKVITG

-412 VVCDGLEANQNPDK
+412 VVCDGSEANQNPDK

-725 TWTSDD
+725 IWTSDD

-756 ENKDIELPEKDDEGN
+756 ENKDIGLPEKDDEGN

-791 PYVGDAG
+791 PYVEG
-798 KFTIG
+798 FTIG
-803 ESAFRGND
+803 ESAFRSND

-842 IKRIGESAFESNQIR
+842 IKRIGESTFESNQIR
-857 EASFEDVDNNSP
+857 EVAFED
-869 ALEARCFAGNKI
+869 LENANWSSLMLKSRCFAGNRIKSI
-881 QSVEIPKATTSMK
+881 EIPKATTSMK

-906 VETGTAEE
+906 VETGTSEE
-914 QSGGVVYVYAATDGT
+914 QSGGVVYVYAVTTGT

-1322 EYITVIGEDAFA
+1322 EYITVIGEEAFA

-1463 SITIPEGVTEIGQTA
+1463 SVTIPEGVTEIGQTA

-1657 RSVGTAK
+1657 KSVGTAK

>member
-1 MVDTMVGQGMTDYY
+1 
-15 LGNEVGVMEKKR
+15 MEKKR

-69 NADKTSEQDRADAA
+69 ASEQNRGDAA
-83 EKEKTDSSAESVK
+83 ESEKGDSSAESVK

-107 SEKEKKIEEFA
+107 SEKEKKTEESA

-152 EKLMYGCDYNRQFY
+152 EKLMYGCDYSRQFY
-166 VRGKAITG
+166 VRGKVITG

-337 VNKTAFAFNPG
+337 VNKFAFAYNPG
-348 MTKAPEKDPW
+348 MADAPKVNPW
-358 DKENI
+358 GKENK
-363 LEKEFHNETR
+363 LETDLQGETR

-412 VVCDGLEANQNPDK
+412 VVCDGSEANQNPDK

-431 KDFVYDKDGAVTG
+431 KDFEYNEDGVITG
-444 LSESGIAKRKVNKD
+444 LSKSGIAKRKVNKD

-468 KKVEEIASTDSYTG
+468 ETVVEISATDSYTG

-526 MLAFTNNEL
+526 MLAFSNNDL
-535 TSVILPDSVKYMGNG
+535 TSVVLPDSVNHLGNG
-550 AFSTNSNIERIILSK
+550 AFSSNSNIERIILSK
-565 NLKEIPD
+565 NLREISD

-582 YMSNLTEIE
+582 YMTNLTEIE

-630 YLNEPC
+630 YLKEPC
-636 TVSLSEGLDV
+636 TVSLSEGLEV

-731 YIYSKEESGKNEIT
+731 YIYSKEKSGKNEIT

-771 AVTGVAAEAFCE
+771 AVTGVAAEAFRE

-791 PYVGDAG
+791 PYVEG
-798 KFTIG
+798 FTIG
-803 ESAFRGND
+803 ESAFRSND

-842 IKRIGESAFESNQIR
+842 IKRIGESTFESNQIR
-857 EASFEDVDNNSP
+857 EVAFED
-869 ALEARCFAGNKI
+869 LENANWSSLMLKSRCFAGNRIKSI
-881 QSVEIPKATTSMK
+881 EIPKATTSMK

-906 VETGTAEE
+906 VETGTSEE
-914 QSGGVVYVYAATDGT
+914 QSGGVVYVYAVTTGT

-1283 DFVYSEDEKTIVGL
+1283 DFVYSEDEKAIVGL

-1322 EYITVIGEDAFA
+1322 EYITVIGEEAFA

-1463 SITIPEGVTEIGQTA
+1463 SVTIPEGVTEIGQTA

-1657 RSVGTAK
+1657 KSVGTAK

-1752 YVHMRTYKTV
+1752 YVHMRTYKTI

>member
-1 MVDTMVGQGMTDYY
+1 MRGAVE
-15 LGNEVGVMEKKR
+15 NEKG
-27 WIAWA
+27 
-32 LALFMV
+32 
-38 ATPCM
+38 
-43 TFAQEISGAAGSAN
+43 
-57 ESESNEPVNPDK
+57 
-69 NADKTSEQDRADAA
+69 
-83 EKEKTDSSAESVK
+83 DSSAESVK
-96 DSEEGATGEQD
+96 GSEEGATGEQD
-107 SEKEKKIEEFA
+107 SAKEKKTEESA
-118 AAEASKEAAK
+118 DAEASKEAAK
-128 AAEKTGSE
+128 AAENTGSK
-136 AVSDKWTIAD
+136 AVSDKWTTAD

-152 EKLMYGCDYNRQFY
+152 EKLMYGCDNSRQFY
-166 VRGKAITG
+166 VRGKVITG
-174 FSKQGEEKLKNNKN
+174 FSKQGEEKLKSNKN

-199 NIVGIGES
+199 HIVGIGES

-264 GVISVLAKAFERNE
+264 GVISVLAKAFERNR

-289 WIENQGFA
+289 WIESQGFA

-331 PNFTEV
+331 PDFTEV
-337 VNKTAFAFNPG
+337 VNKFAFAFNPG

-358 DKENI
+358 GKENI
-363 LEKEFHNETR
+363 LEKEFHKETR

-412 VVCDGLEANQNPDK
+412 VVCDGSEANQNPDK

-468 KKVEEIASTDSYTG
+468 KKVEEIGSTDSYTG

-492 SVYMPNTIR
+492 SVYMPNTIQ

-526 MLAFTNNEL
+526 MLAFSNNEL
-535 TSVILPDSVKYMGNG
+535 TSVVLPDSVKYMGNG

-565 NLKEIPD
+565 NLKKIPD

-630 YLNEPC
+630 YLNESC
-636 TVSLSEGLDV
+636 AVSLSEGLEV

-655 VIAEIDLPTTV
+655 AIAEIDLPSTV

-687 SITKVYLR
+687 SVTKVYVR
-695 SAEQYYDK
+695 NAEQYYDK
-703 NNFPDPKEGT
+703 KNFPDPKEET
-713 EAFHELYLADPM
+713 EAFHKLYLADPM

-731 YIYSKEESGKNEIT
+731 YTYSKEESGANEIT

-771 AVTGVAAEAFCE
+771 AVTGVAAEAFRE

-791 PYVGDAG
+791 PYAG
-798 KFTIG
+798 GFTIG

-832 RLTMVSIPAS
+832 RLTMVSVPAS
-842 IKRIGESAFESNQIR
+842 LKRIGESAFESNQIR
-857 EASFEDVDNNSP
+857 EVSFEDVDNNSP
-869 ALEARCFAGNKI
+869 VLESRCFAGNKI
-881 QSVEIPKATTSMK
+881 QSVEIPKDTTSMK
-894 GDAFIGNTGKEK
+894 GNAFIGNTGKKK
-906 VETGTAEE
+906 VETGTTEE
-914 QSGGVVYVYAATDGT
+914 QSGGVVYVYAATAGS

-953 AVEAPWGTRHF
+953 AAEAPWGTRHF

-1000 TVTGIANGTEGIGT
+1000 AVTGIANGTEGIGT
-1014 FGYVEG
+1014 FGYTEG
-1020 GKNYV
+1020 GKTYV

-1033 TLKSIGD
+1033 TLKNIGD
-1040 YAFDASGEGVS
+1040 YAFDASAEGVS

-1066 NYAFRNSSAT
+1066 NYAFRNSKAT
-1076 ELQLPKSVKTIG
+1076 ELQIPKSVKTIG
-1088 KGAFEATDKNAAA
+1088 KGAFEVTDKNGAA

-1106 LTTGVSVIPENAFR
+1106 LSMGLTSIPENAFR
-1120 GQKLKRVTLPKSI
+1120 GQKLKSVTLPKSI
-1133 IEIDSGAFAD
+1133 TEIGSGAFAD
-1143 NKVENLALDEELKTI
+1143 NKVENLALNEELKTI

-1189 SSLGKTLTELKLNR
+1189 SNLKKTLTELKLNR

-1215 SAVKETELPDSVEVF
+1215 SAVKETELPDSVEVL

-1244 WTSSDKQASGETPYE
+1244 WTSSDKQTTGEAPYE
-1259 KVTAKGDGHQLKY
+1259 KVAAEGDGHQLKY
-1272 DKLVGTGWEYS
+1272 DKLVGTGWGYS
-1283 DFVYSEDEKTIVGL
+1283 DFVYSEDGKTIVGL

-1322 EYITVIGEDAFA
+1322 EYITVIGEEAFA

-1348 SPYGFQSVK
+1348 SPNGFQSVK

-1383 VVNTPTDTTG
+1383 VVNTPTETTG

-1406 VGGSAFHGNHLCNVE
+1406 VGGSAFRGNHLCNVE

-1436 NNIYKLKLSDRMTV
+1436 NNIYKLKLSDKMTV
-1450 IPAGA
+1450 IPSGA

-1463 SITIPEGVTEIGQTA
+1463 SITIPAGVKEIGQTA
-1478 FAGARLKRLTIPKS
+1478 FAGARLKSLTIPKS

-1616 KVYGLKNKTYS
+1616 KVSGVKNKTYS
-1627 GKSQTQKVT
+1627 GKSQTQKVS
-1636 VKNSMM
+1636 VKNSLM

-1657 RSVGTAK
+1657 KSVGTAK
-1664 IKITGIGN
+1664 IKIIGTGN

-1695 SKKSFKATWKKSSKT
+1695 GKKSFKATWKKSSKT

-1772 KVKKVKTK
+1772 KIKKVKTK

>member
-27 WIAWA
+27 WLAWA

-38 ATPCM
+38 VTPCM

-107 SEKEKKIEEFA
+107 SEKEKKIEESA

-152 EKLMYGCDYNRQFY
+152 EKLMYGCDYSRQFY
-166 VRGKAITG
+166 VRGKVITG

-535 TSVILPDSVKYMGNG
+535 TSVVLPDSVKYMGNG

-591 IPDTV
+591 IPNTV

-791 PYVGDAG
+791 PYVEG
-798 KFTIG
+798 FTIG
-803 ESAFRGND
+803 ESAFRSND

-842 IKRIGESAFESNQIR
+842 IKRIGESTFESNQIR
-857 EASFEDVDNNSP
+857 EVAFED
-869 ALEARCFAGNKI
+869 LENANWSSLMLKSRCFAGNRIKSI
-881 QSVEIPKATTSMK
+881 EIPKATTSMK

-906 VETGTAEE
+906 VETGTSEE
-914 QSGGVVYVYAATDGT
+914 QSGGVVYVYAVTTGT

-1020 GKNYV
+1020 GKKYV

-1040 YAFDASGEGVS
+1040 HAFDASGEGVS

-1322 EYITVIGEDAFA
+1322 EYITVIGEEAFA

-1657 RSVGTAK
+1657 KSVGTAK

-1752 YVHMRTYKTV
+1752 YVHMRTYKTI

>member
-1 MVDTMVGQGMTDYY
+1 MVDTMVRQGMTNYY
-15 LGNEVGVMEKKR
+15 LGNEVGVMDKKR

-43 TFAQEISGAAGSAN
+43 TFAQEISGAAGSTN

-69 NADKTSEQDRADAA
+69 ASEPDCGDAVEN
-83 EKEKTDSSAESVK
+83 EKGDSSAESVK
-96 DSEEGATGEQD
+96 GSEEGATGEQD
-107 SEKEKKIEEFA
+107 SAKEKKTEESA
-118 AAEASKEAAK
+118 DVEASKEAEK
-128 AAEKTGSE
+128 AAENTVSE
-136 AVSDKWTIAD
+136 AVSDKWTTAD

-152 EKLMYGCDYNRQFY
+152 EKLMYGCDNSRQFY
-166 VRGKAITG
+166 VRGKVITG
-174 FSKQGEEKLKNNKN
+174 FSKQGEEKLKSNKN

-264 GVISVLAKAFERNE
+264 GVISVLAKAFERNR

-289 WIENQGFA
+289 WIESQGFA

-331 PNFTEV
+331 PDFTEV
-337 VNKTAFAFNPG
+337 VNKFAFAFNPG

-358 DKENI
+358 GKENK
-363 LEKEFHNETR
+363 LEADLRGETR
-373 TAGLVY
+373 TSGLVY

-468 KKVEEIASTDSYTG
+468 KKVEEIGSTDSYTG

-492 SVYMPNTIR
+492 SVYMPNTIQ
-501 KIGDRAFCSSG
+501 KIGDRAFCNSG

-526 MLAFTNNEL
+526 MLAFSNNEL

-565 NLKEIPD
+565 NLKKIPD

-630 YLNEPC
+630 YLNESC
-636 TVSLSEGLDV
+636 AVTLSEGLEV

-655 VIAEIDLPTTV
+655 AIAEIDLPSTV

-687 SITKVYLR
+687 SITKVYVR
-695 SAEQYYDK
+695 NAEQYYDK
-703 NNFPDPKEGT
+703 KNFPDPKEET
-713 EAFHELYLADPM
+713 EAFHKLYLADPM

-731 YIYSKEESGKNEIT
+731 YTYSKEESGANEIT

-756 ENKDIELPEKDDEGN
+756 ENKDIELLEKDDEGN
-771 AVTGVAAEAFCE
+771 AVTGVAAEAFRE

-791 PYVGDAG
+791 PYAG
-798 KFTIG
+798 GFTIG

-832 RLTMVSIPAS
+832 RLTMVSVPAS
-842 IKRIGESAFESNQIR
+842 LKRIGESAFESNQIR
-857 EASFEDVDNNSP
+857 EVSFEDVDNNSP
-869 ALEARCFAGNKI
+869 VLESRCFAGNKI

-894 GDAFIGNTGKEK
+894 GNAFIGNTGKEK
-906 VETGTAEE
+906 VETGTTEE
-914 QSGGVVYVYAATDGT
+914 QSGGVVYVYAATAGS

-953 AVEAPWGTRHF
+953 AAEAPWGTRHF

-1000 TVTGIANGTEGIGT
+1000 AVTGIANGTEGIGT
-1014 FGYVEG
+1014 FGYTEG
-1020 GKNYV
+1020 GKTYV

-1033 TLKSIGD
+1033 TLKNIGD
-1040 YAFDASGEGVS
+1040 YAFDASAEGVS

-1066 NYAFRNSSAT
+1066 NYAFRNSKAT
-1076 ELQLPKSVKTIG
+1076 ELQIPKSVKTIG
-1088 KGAFEATDKNAAA
+1088 KGAFEVTDKNGAA

-1106 LTTGVSVIPENAFR
+1106 LSMGLTSIPENAFR
-1120 GQKLKRVTLPKSI
+1120 GQKLKSVTLPKSI
-1133 IEIDSGAFAD
+1133 TEIGSGAFAD
-1143 NKVENLALDEELKTI
+1143 NKVENLALNEELKTI

-1189 SSLGKTLTELKLNR
+1189 SNLKKTLTELKLNR

-1215 SAVKETELPDSVEVF
+1215 SAVKETELPDSVEVL

-1244 WTSSDKQASGETPYE
+1244 WTSSDKQTTGEAPYE
-1259 KVTAKGDGHQLKY
+1259 KVAAEGDGHQLKY

-1283 DFVYSEDEKTIVGL
+1283 DFVYSEDGKTIVGL

-1322 EYITVIGEDAFA
+1322 EYITVIGEESFA

-1348 SPYGFQSVK
+1348 SPNGFQSVK

-1383 VVNTPTDTTG
+1383 VVNTPTETTG

-1406 VGGSAFHGNHLCNVE
+1406 VGGSAFRGNHLCNVE

-1436 NNIYKLKLSDRMTV
+1436 NNIYKLKLSNKMTV
-1450 IPAGA
+1450 IPSGA

-1463 SITIPEGVTEIGQTA
+1463 SITIPAGVKEIGQTA
-1478 FAGARLKRLTIPKS
+1478 FAGARLKSLTIPKS

-1537 ENGVKTIG
+1537 EDGVKTIG

-1586 VLTNNSKLL
+1586 VLTNNSKLI

-1616 KVYGLKNKTYS
+1616 KVSGVKNKTYS
-1627 GKSQTQKVT
+1627 GKSQAQKVS
-1636 VKNSMM
+1636 VKNSLM

-1657 RSVGTAK
+1657 KSVGTAK
-1664 IKITGIGN
+1664 IKITGTGN

-1687 TSLKSVKK
+1687 RSLKSVKK
-1695 SKKSFKATWKKSSKT
+1695 GKKSFKATWKKSSKT

-1725 KKAKTATVKS
+1725 KKAKTTTVKS
-1735 YKKTKVTV
+1735 YKKTKVAV

>member
-1 MVDTMVGQGMTDYY
+1 MVDTMVRQGMTNYY
-15 LGNEVGVMEKKR
+15 LGNEVGVMDKKR

-43 TFAQEISGAAGSAN
+43 TFAQEISGAAGSTN

-69 NADKTSEQDRADAA
+69 ASEPNRGDAVEN
-83 EKEKTDSSAESVK
+83 EKGDSSAESVK
-96 DSEEGATGEQD
+96 GSEEGATGEQD
-107 SEKEKKIEEFA
+107 SAKEKKTEESTD
-118 AAEASKEAAK
+118 AEASKEAAK
-128 AAEKTGSE
+128 AAENTGSK
-136 AVSDKWTIAD
+136 AVSDKWTTAD

-152 EKLMYGCDYNRQFY
+152 EKLMYGCDYSRQFY
-166 VRGKAITG
+166 VRGKVITG
-174 FSKQGEEKLKNNKN
+174 FSKQGEEKLKSNKN

-232 KTDEERVSRR
+232 KNDEERVSRR

-264 GVISVLAKAFERNE
+264 GVISVLAKAFERNQ
-278 ITKVKLPKTIW
+278 IVKVKLPKTIW
-289 WIENQGFA
+289 WIESQGFA

-337 VNKTAFAFNPG
+337 VNKFAFAYNPG
-348 MTKAPEKDPW
+348 MADAPRVNPW
-358 DKENI
+358 GKENK
-363 LEKEFHNETR
+363 LEADLRGETR
-373 TAGLVY
+373 TSGLVY

-412 VVCDGLEANQNPDK
+412 VVCDGSEANQNPDK

-468 KKVEEIASTDSYTG
+468 KKVEEIGSTDSYTG

-492 SVYMPNTIR
+492 SVYMPNTIQ

-526 MLAFTNNEL
+526 ILAFSNNEL
-535 TSVILPDSVKYMGNG
+535 TSVVLPDSVKYMGNG

-565 NLKEIPD
+565 NLKKIPD

-630 YLNEPC
+630 YLNESC
-636 TVSLSEGLDV
+636 TVSLSEGLEV

-655 VIAEIDLPTTV
+655 AIAEIDLPSTV
-666 KGLKLNTFRKEY
+666 KGLNLNTFRKEY

-687 SITKVYLR
+687 SVTKVYVR
-695 SAEQYYDK
+695 NAEQYYDK
-703 NNFPDPKEGT
+703 KNFPDPKEET
-713 EAFHELYLADPM
+713 EAFHKLYLADPM
-725 TWTSDD
+725 IWTSDD
-731 YIYSKEESGKNEIT
+731 YTYSKEESGTNEIT
-745 GFSPLGERKLT
+745 GFSSLGERKLT

-771 AVTGVAAEAFCE
+771 AVTGVAAEAFRE

-791 PYVGDAG
+791 PYVGG
-798 KFTIG
+798 FTIG
-803 ESAFRGND
+803 ESAFCGND

-832 RLTMVSIPAS
+832 RLTMVSVPAS
-842 IKRIGESAFESNQIR
+842 LKRIGESAFESNQIR
-857 EASFEDVDNNSP
+857 EVSFEDVDNNSP
-869 ALEARCFAGNKI
+869 VLESRCFAGNKI

-894 GDAFIGNTGKEK
+894 GNAFIGNTGKEK
-906 VETGTAEE
+906 VETGTTEE
-914 QSGGVVYVYAATDGT
+914 QSGGVVYVYAATSGS

-940 KSNVQKLIVGQIP
+940 KSNVQKLIVGRIP

-977 SEEGKAKLKNSSELI
+977 SEEGKAKLKNNSELI

-1014 FGYVEG
+1014 FGYTEG
-1020 GKNYV
+1020 GKTYV

-1040 YAFDASGEGVS
+1040 YAFDASAEGVVS

-1066 NYAFRNSSAT
+1066 NYAFRNSNAT
-1076 ELQLPKSVKTIG
+1076 ELKIPKSVKTIG
-1088 KGAFEATDKNAAA
+1088 KGAFEATDKNGAA
-1101 LEKVS
+1101 LEKVYLS
-1106 LTTGVSVIPENAFR
+1106 MGLTSIPENAFR
-1120 GQKLKRVTLPKSI
+1120 GQKLKSVTLSKSI
-1133 IEIDSGAFAD
+1133 TEIGSGAFAD
-1143 NKVENLALDEELKTI
+1143 NKVENLALNEELKTI
-1158 GNNAFENHQLKKL
+1158 GKNAFENHQLKKL

-1177 TEIGNSA
+1177 TEIGDSA

-1189 SSLGKTLTELKLNR
+1189 SNLGKTLTELKLNR

-1215 SAVKETELPDSVEVF
+1215 SAVKETELPDSVEVL

-1283 DFVYSEDEKTIVGL
+1283 DFVYSEDGKTIVGL

-1322 EYITVIGEDAFA
+1322 EYITVIGEEAFA

-1348 SPYGFQSVK
+1348 SPNGFQSVK

-1363 RIEAKA
+1363 RIEVKA

-1383 VVNTPTDTTG
+1383 VVNTPTETTG

-1406 VGGSAFHGNHLCNVE
+1406 VGGSAFRGNHLCNVA
-1421 LPNSVTAVGDGAFSM
+1421 LPDAVTAVGDGAFSM
-1436 NNIYKLKLSDRMTV
+1436 NNIYKLKMSNKMTV
-1450 IPAGA
+1450 IPSGA

-1463 SITIPEGVTEIGQTA
+1463 SISIPAGVKEIGQTA
-1478 FAGARLKRLTIPKS
+1478 FAGARLKSLTIPKS

-1586 VLTNNSKLL
+1586 VLTNNSKLI

-1616 KVYGLKNKTYS
+1616 KVSGVKNKTYS
-1627 GKSQTQKVT
+1627 GKSQTQKVS
-1636 VKNSMM
+1636 VKNSLM

-1657 RSVGTAK
+1657 KSVGTAK
-1664 IKITGIGN
+1664 IKITGTGN

-1687 TSLKSVKK
+1687 RSLKSVKK
-1695 SKKSFKATWKKSSKT
+1695 GKKSFKATWKKSSKT

>member
-1 MVDTMVGQGMTDYY
+1 MVDTMVRQGMTNYY
-15 LGNEVGVMEKKR
+15 LGNEVGVMDKKR

-43 TFAQEISGAAGSAN
+43 TFAQEISGAAGSTN

-69 NADKTSEQDRADAA
+69 ASEPDCGDAVEN
-83 EKEKTDSSAESVK
+83 EKGDSSAESVK
-96 DSEEGATGEQD
+96 GSEEGATGEQD
-107 SEKEKKIEEFA
+107 SAKEKKTEESA
-118 AAEASKEAAK
+118 DAEASKEAAK
-128 AAEKTGSE
+128 AAENTGSK
-136 AVSDKWTIAD
+136 AVSDKWTTAD

-152 EKLMYGCDYNRQFY
+152 EKLMYGCDYSRQFY
-166 VRGKAITG
+166 VRGKVITG

-264 GVISVLAKAFERNE
+264 GVISVLAKAFERNQ
-278 ITKVKLPKTIW
+278 IVKVKLPKTIW
-289 WIENQGFA
+289 WIESQGFA
-297 DNKITDVQFPV
+297 DNKISDVQFPV

-337 VNKTAFAFNPG
+337 VNKFAFAYNPG
-348 MTKAPEKDPW
+348 MADAPRVNPW
-358 DKENI
+358 GKENK
-363 LEKEFHNETR
+363 LEADLRGETR
-373 TAGLVY
+373 TSGLVY

-397 VEGKNTNIYSPYQKL
+397 VEGENTNIYSPYQKL
-412 VVCDGLEANQNPDK
+412 VVCDGSEANQNPDK

-431 KDFVYDKDGAVTG
+431 KDFEYNKDGAVTG

-468 KKVEEIASTDSYTG
+468 KKVEEIGSTDSYTG

-492 SVYMPNTIR
+492 SVYMPNTIQ
-501 KIGDRAFCSSG
+501 KIGDRAFCNSG

-526 MLAFTNNEL
+526 ILAFSNNEL
-535 TSVILPDSVKYMGNG
+535 TSVVLPDSVKYMGNG

-565 NLKEIPD
+565 NLKKIPD

-630 YLNEPC
+630 YLNESC
-636 TVSLSEGLDV
+636 TVSLSEGLEV

-655 VIAEIDLPTTV
+655 AIAEIDLPSTV

-687 SITKVYLR
+687 SVTKVYVR
-695 SAEQYYDK
+695 NAEQYYDK
-703 NNFPDPKEGT
+703 KNFPDPKEET
-713 EAFHELYLADPM
+713 EAFHKLYLADPM

-731 YIYSKEESGKNEIT
+731 YTYSKEESGANEIT

-756 ENKDIELPEKDDEGN
+756 ENKDIELLEKDDEGN
-771 AVTGVAAEAFCE
+771 AVTGVAAEAFRE

-791 PYVGDAG
+791 PYAG
-798 KFTIG
+798 GFTIG

-832 RLTMVSIPAS
+832 RLTMVSVPAS
-842 IKRIGESAFESNQIR
+842 LKRIGESAFESNQIR
-857 EASFEDVDNNSP
+857 EVSFEDVDNNSP
-869 ALEARCFAGNKI
+869 VLESRCFAGNKI
-881 QSVEIPKATTSMK
+881 QSVEIPKDTTSMK
-894 GDAFIGNTGKEK
+894 GNAFIGNTGKEK
-906 VETGTAEE
+906 VETGTTEE
-914 QSGGVVYVYAATDGT
+914 QSGGVVYVYAATAGS

-953 AVEAPWGTRHF
+953 AAEAPWGTRHF

-1000 TVTGIANGTEGIGT
+1000 AVTGIANGTEGIGT
-1014 FGYVEG
+1014 FGYTEG
-1020 GKNYV
+1020 GKTYV

-1033 TLKSIGD
+1033 TLKNIGD
-1040 YAFDASGEGVS
+1040 YAFDASAEGVS

-1066 NYAFRNSSAT
+1066 NYAFRNSKAT
-1076 ELQLPKSVKTIG
+1076 ELQIPKSVKTIG
-1088 KGAFEATDKNAAA
+1088 KGAFEVTDKNGAA

-1106 LTTGVSVIPENAFR
+1106 LSMGLTSIPENAFR
-1120 GQKLKRVTLPKSI
+1120 GQKLKSVTLPKSI
-1133 IEIDSGAFAD
+1133 TEIGSGAFAD
-1143 NKVENLALDEELKTI
+1143 NKVENLALNEELKTI

-1189 SSLGKTLTELKLNR
+1189 SNLKKTLTELKLNR

-1215 SAVKETELPDSVEVF
+1215 SAVKETELPDSVEVL

-1244 WTSSDKQASGETPYE
+1244 WTSSDKQTTGEAPYE
-1259 KVTAKGDGHQLKY
+1259 KVAAEGDGHQLKY

-1283 DFVYSEDEKTIVGL
+1283 DFVYSEDGKTIVGL

-1322 EYITVIGEDAFA
+1322 EYITVIGEEAFA

-1348 SPYGFQSVK
+1348 SPNGFQSVK

-1383 VVNTPTDTTG
+1383 VVNTPTETTG

-1406 VGGSAFHGNHLCNVE
+1406 VGGSAFRGNHLCNVA
-1421 LPNSVTAVGDGAFSM
+1421 LPDAVTAVGDGAFSM
-1436 NNIYKLKLSDRMTV
+1436 NNIYKLKMSNKMTV
-1450 IPAGA
+1450 IPSGA

-1463 SITIPEGVTEIGQTA
+1463 SISIPEGVKEIGQTA
-1478 FAGARLKRLTIPKS
+1478 FAGARLKSLTIPKS

-1616 KVYGLKNKTYS
+1616 KVSGVKNKTYS
-1627 GKSQTQKVT
+1627 GKSQTQKVS
-1636 VKNSMM
+1636 VKNSLM

-1657 RSVGTAK
+1657 KSVGTAK
-1664 IKITGIGN
+1664 IKITGTGN

-1687 TSLKSVKK
+1687 RSLKSVKK
-1695 SKKSFKATWKKSSKT
+1695 GKKSFKATWEKSSKT

>member
-1 MVDTMVGQGMTDYY
+1 MVDTMDKQGLINYY

-43 TFAQEISGAAGSAN
+43 AFAQEISGAAGSTN

-69 NADKTSEQDRADAA
+69 ASEPDRGDAA
-83 EKEKTDSSAESVK
+83 ENEKGDSSAVSVK
-96 DSEEGATGEQD
+96 GSAEDAAGERDSA
-107 SEKEKKIEEFA
+107 KEKKTEESA
-118 AAEASKEAAK
+118 DVEASKEAEK
-128 AAEKTGSE
+128 AAENTVSE
-136 AVSDKWTIAD
+136 AVSDKWTTAD

-152 EKLMYGCDYNRQFY
+152 EKLMYGCDNSRQFY
-166 VRGKAITG
+166 VRGKVITG
-174 FSKQGEEKLKNNKN
+174 FSKQGEEKLKSNKN

-232 KTDEERVSRR
+232 KNDEERVSRR

-264 GVISVLAKAFERNE
+264 GVISVLAKAFERNQ
-278 ITKVKLPKTIW
+278 IVKVKLPKTIW
-289 WIENQGFA
+289 WIESQGFA

-331 PNFTEV
+331 PDFTEV
-337 VNKTAFAFNPG
+337 VNKFAFAYNPG
-348 MTKAPEKDPW
+348 MADAPRVNPW
-358 DKENI
+358 GKENK
-363 LEKEFHNETR
+363 LETELRGEMR
-373 TAGLVY
+373 SAGLVY

-412 VVCDGLEANQNPDK
+412 VVCDGTAANQNPDK

-431 KDFVYDKDGAVTG
+431 KDFEYNEDGVITG

-468 KKVEEIASTDSYTG
+468 ETVVEIGSTDSNTG
-482 LFATEDEKFD
+482 LFATETEKFD
-492 SVYMPNTIR
+492 SVYMPNTVR
-501 KIGDRAFCSSG
+501 KIGDRAFCSNG
-512 LKEVAFSGTLTSIG
+512 LKEVTFSGTLTSIG
-526 MLAFTNNEL
+526 MVAFSNNEL
-535 TSVILPDSVKYMGNG
+535 TSVVLPDSVNHLGNG
-550 AFSTNSNIERIILSK
+550 AFSTNPNIERIILSK
-565 NLKEIPD
+565 NLREISD

-582 YMSNLTEIE
+582 YMTNLTEIE

-605 GNNIHNIVIPESV
+605 GSNIHNIAIPDSV

-636 TVSLSEGLDV
+636 TVSLPEGLET

-655 VIAEIDLPTTV
+655 VIEEIDLPSTV

-687 SITKVYLR
+687 SVTKVYVKT
-695 SAEQYYDK
+695 AEQYNDK
-703 NNFPDPKEGT
+703 ENFPRPKEGT
-713 EAFHELYLADPM
+713 ETFHKLYLADPM
-725 TWTSDD
+725 IWTSDD
-731 YIYSKEESGKNEIT
+731 YTYSKAESGASEIT
-745 GFSPLGERKLT
+745 GFSELGERKLAQ
-756 ENKDIELPEKDDEGN
+756 NKDIVLPEADDEGN
-771 AVTGVAAEAFCE
+771 AVAGVAAEAFRE
-783 KGITSVKC
+783 KGIASVEL
-791 PYVGDAG
+791 PSAEN
-798 KFTIG
+798 FTVG
-803 ESAFRGND
+803 ESAFRGNN
-811 INELDLGSGIT
+811 INELELNSGIT
-822 EIGNNSFREN
+822 EIGNNSFRDN
-832 RLTMVSIPAS
+832 RLTKVDVTSTVT
-842 IKRIGESAFESNQIR
+842 RIGESAFESNRIR
-857 EASFEDVDNNSP
+857 EVRFEGDGTNAPS
-869 ALEARCFAGNKI
+869 LETRCFAGNKI
-881 QSVEIPKATTSMK
+881 QALEIPKATTSMK

-906 VETGTAEE
+906 VETGTPEE
-914 QSGGVVYVYAATDGT
+914 QSGGVVYVYAATAGS

-953 AVEAPWGTRHF
+953 AAEAPWGTRHF

-1000 TVTGIANGTEGIGT
+1000 AVTGIANGTEGIGT
-1014 FGYVEG
+1014 FGYTEG
-1020 GKNYV
+1020 GKTYV

-1033 TLKSIGD
+1033 TLKNIGD
-1040 YAFDASGEGVS
+1040 YAFDASAEGVS

-1066 NYAFRNSSAT
+1066 NYAFRNSKAT
-1076 ELQLPKSVKTIG
+1076 ELQIPKSVKVIG
-1088 KGAFEATDKNAAA
+1088 KGAFEVTDKNVAA

-1106 LTTGVSVIPENAFR
+1106 LSMGLTSIPENAFR
-1120 GQKLKRVTLPKSI
+1120 GQKLKSVTLPKSI
-1133 IEIDSGAFAD
+1133 TEIGRGAFAD
-1143 NKVENLALDEELKTI
+1143 NKVENLALNEELKTI

-1177 TEIGNSA
+1177 TEIGDSA

-1189 SSLGKTLTELKLNR
+1189 SNLKKTLTELKLNR

-1215 SAVKETELPDSVEVF
+1215 SAVKETELPDSVEVL

-1236 GNTVVAEV
+1236 GNTVVAEI

-1283 DFVYSEDEKTIVGL
+1283 DFVYSEDGKTIVGL

-1322 EYITVIGEDAFA
+1322 EYITVIGEESFA

-1348 SPYGFQSVK
+1348 SPNGFQSVK

-1383 VVNTPTDTTG
+1383 VVNTPTETTG

-1406 VGGSAFHGNHLCNVE
+1406 VGGSAFRGNHLCNVE

-1436 NNIYKLKLSDRMTV
+1436 NNIYKLKLSDKMTV
-1450 IPAGA
+1450 IPSGA

-1463 SITIPEGVTEIGQTA
+1463 SITIPAGVKEIGQTA
-1478 FAGARLKRLTIPKS
+1478 FAGARLKSLTIPKS

-1616 KVYGLKNKTYS
+1616 KVSGVKNKTYS
-1627 GKSQTQKVT
+1627 GKSQTQKVS
-1636 VKNSMM
+1636 VKNSLM

-1657 RSVGTAK
+1657 KSVGTAK
-1664 IKITGIGN
+1664 IKITGTGN

-1687 TSLKSVKK
+1687 RSLKSVKK
-1695 SKKSFKATWKKSSKT
+1695 GKKSFKATWEKSSKT

>member
-1 MVDTMVGQGMTDYY
+1 
-15 LGNEVGVMEKKR
+15 MEKKR
-27 WIAWA
+27 WIAWT

-43 TFAQEISGAAGSAN
+43 TFAQEISGAAGSTN

-69 NADKTSEQDRADAA
+69 ASEQDRADA
-83 EKEKTDSSAESVK
+83 KEDGNRESSKDSAA
-96 DSEEGATGEQD
+96 DSEEDKTEANESANKNEASAD
-107 SEKEKKIEEFA
+107 SDN
-118 AAEASKEAAK
+118 SKEAAATAET
-128 AAEKTGSE
+128 AASK
-136 AVSDKWTIAD
+136 AVSDKWTTAD

-152 EKLMYGCDYNRQFY
+152 EKLMYGCDYSRQFY
-166 VRGKAITG
+166 VRGKVITG
-174 FSKQGEEKLKNNKN
+174 FSKQGEEKLKSNKN

-264 GVISVLAKAFERNE
+264 GVISVLAKAFEQNR

-297 DNKITDVQFPV
+297 DNEITDVQFPV

-324 NIKSVRL
+324 KIKSVRL

-337 VNKTAFAFNPG
+337 VNKFAFAYNPG
-348 MTKAPEKDPW
+348 MTDAPKKNPW
-358 DKENI
+358 GKENK
-363 LEKEFHNETR
+363 LKTELRGEMR
-373 TAGLVY
+373 SAGLVY

-412 VVCDGLEANQNPDK
+412 VVCDGTAANQNPDK

-431 KDFVYDKDGAVTG
+431 KDFEYNEDGIITG

-468 KKVEEIASTDSYTG
+468 ETVVEIGSTDSNTG
-482 LFATEDEKFD
+482 LFATETEKFD
-492 SVYMPNTIR
+492 SVYMPNTVR
-501 KIGDRAFCSSG
+501 KIGDRAFCSNG
-512 LKEVAFSGTLTSIG
+512 LKEVTFSGTLTSIG
-526 MLAFTNNEL
+526 MVAFSNNEL
-535 TSVILPDSVKYMGNG
+535 TSVVLPDSVNHLGNG

-565 NLKEIPD
+565 NLREISD

-582 YMSNLTEIE
+582 YMTNLTEIE

-596 TKIGSRAFA
+596 TRIGSRAFA
-605 GNNIHNIVIPESV
+605 GSNIHNIVIPDSV

-636 TVSLSEGLDV
+636 TVSLPEGLET

-655 VIAEIDLPTTV
+655 AIAEIDLPSTV

-687 SITKVYLR
+687 SVTKVYVKT
-695 SAEQYYDK
+695 AEQYNDK
-703 NNFPDPKEGT
+703 ENFPRPKEGT
-713 EAFHELYLADPM
+713 EAFHKLYLADPM
-725 TWTSDD
+725 IWTSDD
-731 YIYSKEESGKNEIT
+731 YTYFKEESGTNEIT
-745 GFSPLGERKLT
+745 GFSELGERKLAQ
-756 ENKDIELPEKDDEGN
+756 NKDIVLPEADVEGN
-771 AVTGVAAEAFCE
+771 AVAGVAAEAFRE
-783 KGITSVKC
+783 KGIVSVEL
-791 PYVGDAG
+791 PSAEN
-798 KFTIG
+798 FTVG
-803 ESAFRGND
+803 ESAFRGNN
-811 INELDLGSGIT
+811 INELELNSGIT
-822 EIGNNSFREN
+822 EIGNNSFRDN
-832 RLTMVSIPAS
+832 RLTKVDVPSTVA
-842 IKRIGESAFESNQIR
+842 RIGESAFESNRIR
-857 EASFEDVDNNSP
+857 EVRFEGDGTNAPS
-869 ALEARCFAGNKI
+869 LEARCFAGNKI
-881 QSVEIPKATTSMK
+881 QALEIPKATTSMK

-906 VETGTAEE
+906 VETGTPEE
-914 QSGGVVYVYAATDGT
+914 QSGGVVYVYVNTTGT
-929 VPDGLENISNG
+929 VPEGLENISNG
-940 KSNVQKLIVGQIP
+940 KSNVQKVMEGQIP
-953 AVEAPWGTRHF
+953 AAEAPWGSRHF
-964 TYNNVVGNIVTGL
+964 TYNVAGNIVTGL
-977 SEEGKAKLKNSSELI
+977 SAEGKAKLKNNSEVI
-992 IPSRINGT
+992 IPSRINNVP
-1000 TVTGIANGTEGIGT
+1000 VTGIGNGAEGMGT
-1014 FGYVEG
+1014 FGFTEG
-1020 GKNYV
+1020 GKTYV
-1025 PKKVILPR
+1025 PEKIILPK
-1033 TLKSIGD
+1033 TLKNIGD
-1040 YAFDASGEGVS
+1040 YAFDAS

-1066 NYAFRNSSAT
+1066 NYAFRNIKAT

-1088 KGAFEATDKNAAA
+1088 KGAFEVTDKNGEA

-1106 LTTGVSVIPENAFR
+1106 LSMGLTSIPENAFR
-1120 GQKLKRVTLPKSI
+1120 GQKLKSVTLPKNI
-1133 IEIDSGAFAD
+1133 TEIGSGAFAD
-1143 NKVENLALDEELKTI
+1143 NKVENLALNEELKTI

-1177 TEIGNSA
+1177 TEIGDSA

-1203 KLKSIGENAFGR
+1203 KLQTVGENAFGR
-1215 SAVKETELPDSVEVF
+1215 SALKELELPDSVEVL
-1230 PASAFN
+1230 PENAFS
-1236 GNTVVAEV
+1236 GNTAVAEV
-1244 WTSSDKQASGETPYE
+1244 WTSSNKQIAGEAPYE
-1259 KVTAKGDGHQLKY
+1259 KVAAKGDGHQLKY

-1283 DFVYSEDEKTIVGL
+1283 DFVYSEDGKTVLGW
-1297 SKSGKDVRMSNH
+1297 SKSGKDVRMRNH
-1309 HLVLPD
+1309 HLVIPD

-1322 EYITVIGEDAFA
+1322 EYITVIGKEAFA
-1334 FSDREVTVGKYDCT
+1334 IPLAEVTIGKYDCT
-1348 SPYGFQSVK
+1348 SPNGLQSVK

-1363 RIEAKA
+1363 RIEAGA
-1369 FEYNNLRNHDKDGN
+1369 FEYNNLRNHDADGN
-1383 VVNTPTDTTG
+1383 IVDTPTETTG

-1406 VGGSAFHGNHLCNVE
+1406 IGGSAFHGNHLCNVE
-1421 LPNSVTAVGDGAFSM
+1421 LPDTVTEVGDGAFSM
-1436 NNIYKLKLSDRMTV
+1436 NNIYKLKLSENMTV
-1450 IPAGA
+1450 ISAGA

-1463 SITIPEGVTEIGQTA
+1463 SITIPDKVTEIGQTA
-1478 FAGARLKRLTIPKS
+1478 FAGARLKSLTIPKS

-1532 EKLTI
+1532 ENLVI
-1537 ENGVKTIG
+1537 ESGVKTIG

-1564 SIGKAAFQNNTG
+1564 SIGKAAFMNNTG
-1576 NTRIS
+1576 NTRIT

-1586 VLTNNSKLL
+1586 VLTNNSGLL
-1595 KVNTADENFRVQL
+1595 KTNTADENFRVQL

-1616 KVYGLKNKTYS
+1616 KVYGLKTKTYS
-1627 GKSQTQKVT
+1627 GKSQTQKIT
-1636 VKNSMM
+1636 VKNSLM

-1657 RSVGTAK
+1657 KSVGTATM
-1664 IKITGIGN
+1664 KITGIGN

-1695 SKKSFKATWKKSSKT
+1695 GKKSFKATWKKSSKT

-1735 YKKTKVTV
+1735 YKKTKATV
-1743 KKLKKRKTY
+1743 KKLKKKKTY

>member
-412 VVCDGLEANQNPDK
+412 VVCDGSEANQNPDK

-512 LKEVAFSGTLTSIG
+512 LKEVAFSGTLTGIG

-791 PYVGDAG
+791 PYVEG
-798 KFTIG
+798 FTIG
-803 ESAFRGND
+803 ESAFRSND

-842 IKRIGESAFESNQIR
+842 IKRIGESTFESNQIR
-857 EASFEDVDNNSP
+857 EVAFED
-869 ALEARCFAGNKI
+869 LENANWSSLMLKSRCFAGNRIKSI
-881 QSVEIPKATTSMK
+881 EIPKATTSMK

-906 VETGTAEE
+906 VETGTSEE
-914 QSGGVVYVYAATDGT
+914 QSGGVVYVYAVTTGT

-1143 NKVENLALDEELKTI
+1143 NKVENLALDEALKTI

-1463 SITIPEGVTEIGQTA
+1463 SVTIPEGVTEIGQTA

-1642 TLNSGSEYKVSYSGN
+1642 TLNSGSEYKVSYSEN
-1657 RSVGTAK
+1657 KSVGTAK

>member
-1 MVDTMVGQGMTDYY
+1 M
-15 LGNEVGVMEKKR
+15 
-27 WIAWA
+27 
-32 LALFMV
+32 
-38 ATPCM
+38 
-43 TFAQEISGAAGSAN
+43 
-57 ESESNEPVNPDK
+57 
-69 NADKTSEQDRADAA
+69 
-83 EKEKTDSSAESVK
+83 
-96 DSEEGATGEQD
+96 
-107 SEKEKKIEEFA
+107 
-118 AAEASKEAAK
+118 
-128 AAEKTGSE
+128 
-136 AVSDKWTIAD
+136 
-146 FTYGEY
+146 
-152 EKLMYGCDYNRQFY
+152 
-166 VRGKAITG
+166 
-174 FSKQGEEKLKNNKN
+174 
-188 LVIPAKGPDGK
+188 
-199 NIVGIGES
+199 
-207 AFKEKGLESVQF
+207 
-219 PTGMLTPYDDPLA
+219 
-232 KTDEERVSRR
+232 
-242 GNFVIGESSFYGNK
+242 
-256 LKEVVLPT
+256 
-264 GVISVLAKAFERNE
+264 
-278 ITKVKLPKTIW
+278 
-289 WIENQGFA
+289 
-297 DNKITDVQFPV
+297 
-308 TTDFM
+308 
-313 MELHGMPFAFN
+313 
-324 NIKSVRL
+324 
-331 PNFTEV
+331 
-337 VNKTAFAFNPG
+337 
-348 MTKAPEKDPW
+348 
-358 DKENI
+358 
-363 LEKEFHNETR
+363 
-373 TAGLVY
+373 
-379 MYTDNPGLKD
+379 
-389 KLQNRLHS
+389 
-397 VEGKNTNIYSPYQKL
+397 EGKNTNIYSPYQKL
-412 VVCDGLEANQNPDK
+412 VVCDGSEANQNPDK

-431 KDFVYDKDGAVTG
+431 KDFEYNKDGAVTG

-468 KKVEEIASTDSYTG
+468 KKVEEIGSTDSYTG

-492 SVYMPNTIR
+492 SVYMPNTIQ
-501 KIGDRAFCSSG
+501 KIGDRAFCNSG

-526 MLAFTNNEL
+526 MLAFSNNEL

-565 NLKEIPD
+565 NLKKIPD

-605 GNNIHNIVIPESV
+605 GNNIHNIVIPDSV

-630 YLNEPC
+630 YLNESC
-636 TVSLSEGLDV
+636 IVSLSEGLEV

-655 VIAEIDLPTTV
+655 AITEIDLPSTV
-666 KGLKLNTFRKEY
+666 KGLELNTFRKEY

-687 SITKVYLR
+687 SVTKVYVR
-695 SAEQYYDK
+695 NAEQYYDK
-703 NNFPDPKEGT
+703 KNFPDPKEGT
-713 EAFHELYLADPM
+713 EAFHKLYLADPM
-725 TWTSDD
+725 IWTSDD
-731 YIYSKEESGKNEIT
+731 YTYSKEESGTNEIT
-745 GFSPLGERKLT
+745 GFSSLGERKLT
-756 ENKDIELPEKDDEGN
+756 ENRDIELPEKDDEGN
-771 AVTGVAAEAFCE
+771 AVTGVAAEAFRE

-791 PYVGDAG
+791 PYAG
-798 KFTIG
+798 GFTIG

-832 RLTMVSIPAS
+832 RLTMVRVPAS
-842 IKRIGESAFESNQIR
+842 MKRIGESAFESNQIR
-857 EASFEDVDNNSP
+857 EVSFEDTGDNSP
-869 ALEARCFAGNKI
+869 VMESRCFAGNKI
-881 QSVEIPKATTSMK
+881 QSIEIPKATTSMK
-894 GDAFIGNTGKEK
+894 GNAFIGNTGKEK
-906 VETGTAEE
+906 VETGTTEE
-914 QSGGVVYVYAATDGT
+914 QSGGVVYVYAATAGS

-940 KSNVQKLIVGQIP
+940 KSNVQKLIVGRIP
-953 AVEAPWGTRHF
+953 AAEAPWGTRHF
-964 TYNNVVGNIVTGL
+964 TYNNVVGNIITGL
-977 SEEGKAKLKNSSELI
+977 SEEGKTKLKNSSELI
-992 IPSRINGT
+992 IPSRINGM

-1014 FGYVEG
+1014 FGYTEG
-1020 GKNYV
+1020 GKTYV

-1040 YAFDASGEGVS
+1040 YAFDASAEGVS

-1066 NYAFRNSSAT
+1066 NYAFRNSKEM
-1076 ELQLPKSVKTIG
+1076 ELQIPKSVKTIG
-1088 KGAFEATDKNAAA
+1088 KGAFEATDKNEAA

-1106 LTTGVSVIPENAFR
+1106 LSMGLTSIPENAFR
-1120 GQKLKRVTLPKSI
+1120 GQKLKSVTLPKNI
-1133 IEIDSGAFAD
+1133 TEIGSGAFAD
-1143 NKVENLALDEELKTI
+1143 NKVENLALNEELKTI

-1177 TEIGNSA
+1177 TEIGDSA

-1189 SSLGKTLTELKLNR
+1189 SNLKKTLTELKLNR

-1215 SAVKETELPDSVEVF
+1215 SAVKETELPDSVEVL

-1283 DFVYSEDEKTIVGL
+1283 DFVYSEDGKTIVGL

-1322 EYITVIGEDAFA
+1322 EYITVIGEEAFA

-1348 SPYGFQSVK
+1348 SPNGFQSVK

-1383 VVNTPTDTTG
+1383 VVNTPTETTG

-1406 VGGSAFHGNHLCNVE
+1406 VGGSAFRGNHLCNVA
-1421 LPNSVTAVGDGAFSM
+1421 LPDAVTAVGDGAFSM
-1436 NNIYKLKLSDRMTV
+1436 NNIYKLKLSDKMTV
-1450 IPAGA
+1450 IPSGA

-1463 SITIPEGVTEIGQTA
+1463 SITIPVGVKEIGQTA
-1478 FAGARLKRLTIPKS
+1478 FAGARLKSLTIPKS

-1576 NTRIS
+1576 NIRIS

-1616 KVYGLKNKTYS
+1616 KVSGVKNKTYS
-1627 GKSQTQKVT
+1627 GKSQTQKVS
-1636 VKNSMM
+1636 VKNSLM

-1657 RSVGTAK
+1657 KSVGTAK
-1664 IKITGIGN
+1664 IKITGTGN

-1695 SKKSFKATWKKSSKT
+1695 GKKSFKATWKKSSKT

-1725 KKAKTATVKS
+1725 KKAKAATVKS

-1772 KVKKVKTK
+1772 KIKKVKTK

>member
-69 NADKTSEQDRADAA
+69 ASEQNREDAA
-83 EKEKTDSSAESVK
+83 ESEKGDSSAESVK

-107 SEKEKKIEEFA
+107 SEKEKKTEESA

-152 EKLMYGCDYNRQFY
+152 EKLMYGCDYSRQFY
-166 VRGKAITG
+166 VRGKVITG
-174 FSKQGEEKLKNNKN
+174 FSKQGEEKLKNNRN

-412 VVCDGLEANQNPDK
+412 VVCDGSEANQNPDK

-791 PYVGDAG
+791 PYVEG
-798 KFTIG
+798 FTIG
-803 ESAFRGND
+803 ESAFRSND

-857 EASFEDVDNNSP
+857 EVAFED
-869 ALEARCFAGNKI
+869 LENANWSSLMLKSRCFAGNRIKSI
-881 QSVEIPKATTSMK
+881 EIPKATTSMK

-906 VETGTAEE
+906 VETGTSEE
-914 QSGGVVYVYAATDGT
+914 QSGGVVYVYAVTTGT

-1143 NKVENLALDEELKTI
+1143 NKVENLALDEALKTI

-1322 EYITVIGEDAFA
+1322 EYITVIGEEAFA

-1463 SITIPEGVTEIGQTA
+1463 SVTIPEGVTEIGQTA

-1657 RSVGTAK
+1657 KSVGTAK

-1752 YVHMRTYKTV
+1752 YVHMRTYKTI

>member
-1 MVDTMVGQGMTDYY
+1 
-15 LGNEVGVMEKKR
+15 MEKKR

-43 TFAQEISGAAGSAN
+43 TFAQEISGAAGSTN

-69 NADKTSEQDRADAA
+69 ASEPDRGDAVEN
-83 EKEKTDSSAESVK
+83 EKGDSSAESVK
-96 DSEEGATGEQD
+96 GSEEGATEEQD
-107 SEKEKKIEEFA
+107 SAKEKKTEESA
-118 AAEASKEAAK
+118 DAEASKEATK
-128 AAEKTGSE
+128 AAENTGSE
-136 AVSDKWTIAD
+136 AVSDKWTTAD

-152 EKLMYGCDYNRQFY
+152 EKLMYGCDYSRQFY
-166 VRGKAITG
+166 VRGKVITG

-207 AFKEKGLESVQF
+207 AFKYKDLESVQF

-232 KTDEERVSRR
+232 TKEEERVTRR
-242 GNFVIGESSFYGNK
+242 GNFVIGESSFYGNN

-264 GVISVLAKAFERNE
+264 GVISVLAKAFERNQ

-337 VNKTAFAFNPG
+337 VNKFAFAYNPG
-348 MTKAPEKDPW
+348 MADAPKKNPW
-358 DKENI
+358 GKENK
-363 LEKEFHNETR
+363 LEAELRGEKR
-373 TAGLVY
+373 SAGLVY

-412 VVCDGLEANQNPDK
+412 VVCDGTAANQNPDK
-426 TLWNA
+426 TLWNS
-431 KDFVYDKDGAVTG
+431 KDFEYNEDGVITG
-444 LSESGIAKRKVNKD
+444 LSKSGIAKRKVNKD

-468 KKVEEIASTDSYTG
+468 ETVVEIGSTDSNTG
-482 LFATEDEKFD
+482 LFATETEKFD
-492 SVYMPNTIR
+492 SVYMPNTVR
-501 KIGDRAFCSSG
+501 KIGNRAFYGNG
-512 LKEVAFSGTLTSIG
+512 LKEVTFSGTLTSIG
-526 MLAFTNNEL
+526 MVAFSNNEL
-535 TSVILPDSVKYMGNG
+535 TSVVLPDSVNHLGNG

-565 NLKEIPD
+565 NLREISD

-582 YMSNLTEIE
+582 YMENLTEIE
-591 IPDTV
+591 IPD
-596 TKIGSRAFA
+596 
-605 GNNIHNIVIPESV
+605 SV

-630 YLNEPC
+630 YLKAPC
-636 TVSLSEGLDV
+636 TVSLPEGLET

-655 VIAEIDLPTTV
+655 VIAEIEIPTTV

-687 SITKVYLR
+687 SVTKVYIKT
-695 SAEQYYDK
+695 AEQYNDQV
-703 NNFPDPKEGT
+703 NFPRPKEGI
-713 EAFHELYLADPM
+713 EPFHKLYLADPM
-725 TWTSDD
+725 IWTSDD
-731 YIYSKEESGKNEIT
+731 YTYSKGESGTNEIT
-745 GFSPLGERKLT
+745 GFSELGEKKLAQ
-756 ENKDIELPEKDDEGN
+756 NKDIALPGTDDEGN
-771 AVTGVAAEAFCE
+771 AVAGVAAEAFRE
-783 KGITSVKC
+783 KGIVSVEL
-791 PYVGDAG
+791 PSAEN
-798 KFTIG
+798 FTVG
-803 ESAFRGND
+803 ESAFRGNN
-811 INELDLGSGIT
+811 INELELNSGIT
-822 EIGNNSFREN
+822 EIGNNSFRDN
-832 RLTMVSIPAS
+832 RLTKVDVTSTVTS
-842 IKRIGESAFESNQIR
+842 IGESAFESNRIR
-857 EASFEDVDNNSP
+857 EVRFEGDGTNAPS
-869 ALEARCFAGNKI
+869 LEARCFAGNKI
-881 QSVEIPKATTSMK
+881 QALEIPKATTSMK

-906 VETGTAEE
+906 VETGTPEE
-914 QSGGVVYVYAATDGT
+914 QSGGVVYVYVNTAGT
-929 VPDGLENISNG
+929 VPEGLENISNG
-940 KSNVQKLIVGQIP
+940 KSNVQKVMEGQIP
-953 AVEAPWGTRHF
+953 AAEAPWGSRHF
-964 TYNNVVGNIVTGL
+964 TYNVAGNIVTGL
-977 SEEGKAKLKNSSELI
+977 SAEGKAKLKNNPEVI
-992 IPSRINGT
+992 IPSRINNVP
-1000 TVTGIANGTEGIGT
+1000 VTGIGNGTEGIGT
-1014 FGYVEG
+1014 FGFTEG
-1020 GKNYV
+1020 GKTYV
-1025 PKKVILPR
+1025 PEKVILPK
-1033 TLKSIGD
+1033 TLKNIGD
-1040 YAFDASGEGVS
+1040 YAFDAS

-1066 NYAFRNSSAT
+1066 NYAFRNVKAA
-1076 ELQLPKSVKTIG
+1076 ELQLPKTVKTIG
-1088 KGAFEATDKNAAA
+1088 KGAFEATDKKEAS

-1106 LTTGVSVIPENAFR
+1106 LAAGMTAIPENAFR
-1120 GQKLKRVTLPKSI
+1120 GQKLKNVTLPKNI
-1133 IEIDSGAFAD
+1133 TEVETGAFAD
-1143 NKVENLALDEELKTI
+1143 NKVETLDLNDNLKSI
-1158 GNNAFENHQLKKL
+1158 GSGAFENHQLKKL
-1171 VLSDNV
+1171 VIPENV
-1177 TEIGNSA
+1177 TEIGDSA

-1215 SAVKETELPDSVEVF
+1215 SAVKETELPDSVEVL

-1244 WTSSDKQASGETPYE
+1244 WTSSDKQTTGEAPYE
-1259 KVTAKGDGHQLKY
+1259 KVAAKGDGHQLKY

-1283 DFVYSEDEKTIVGL
+1283 DFVFSEDGKTVLGW
-1297 SKSGKDVRMSNH
+1297 SDSGKKVRMDNH
-1309 HLVLPD
+1309 HLVIPD

-1322 EYITVIGEDAFA
+1322 EYITVIGKEAFA
-1334 FSDREVTVGKYDCT
+1334 IPLAEVTIGKYDCT
-1348 SPYGFQSVK
+1348 SPNGLQSVK

-1363 RIEAKA
+1363 RIESSA

-1383 VVNTPTDTTG
+1383 VVNTPTETTG

-1436 NNIYKLKLSDRMTV
+1436 NNIYKLKLSDKMTV
-1450 IPAGA
+1450 IPSGA

-1463 SITIPEGVTEIGQTA
+1463 SITIPDGVTEIGQTA
-1478 FAGARLKRLTIPKS
+1478 FAGARLKSLTIPKS

-1503 HQMKSLT
+1503 HQMRSLT

-1557 VLPDSVE
+1557 ILPDSVE

-1586 VLTNNSKLL
+1586 VLTNNSDLL
-1595 KVNTADENFRVQL
+1595 KTTTADENFRVQL

-1616 KVYGLKNKTYS
+1616 KVYGLKTKTYS

-1636 VKNSMM
+1636 VKNSLM

-1657 RSVGTAK
+1657 KSVGTAT
-1664 IKITGIGN
+1664 IKITGTGN

-1695 SKKSFKATWKKSSKT
+1695 GKKSFKATWKKSSKT

>member
-1 MVDTMVGQGMTDYY
+1 MVDTMVGQGMTNYY

-43 TFAQEISGAAGSAN
+43 TFAQEISGATGSAN
-57 ESESNEPVNPDK
+57 ENESNEPVNPDK
-69 NADKTSEQDRADAA
+69 ASEQNRGDAA
-83 EKEKTDSSAESVK
+83 ESERGDSSSESAK
-96 DSEEGATGEQD
+96 DSEEGV
-107 SEKEKKIEEFA
+107 SENSTSAKEKSEESED
-118 AAEASKEAAK
+118 AEASKEAAK

-152 EKLMYGCDYNRQFY
+152 EKLMYGCDNNRQFY

-412 VVCDGLEANQNPDK
+412 VVCDGSEANQNPDK

-791 PYVGDAG
+791 PYVEG
-798 KFTIG
+798 FTIG
-803 ESAFRGND
+803 ESAFRSND

-857 EASFEDVDNNSP
+857 EVAFED
-869 ALEARCFAGNKI
+869 LENANWSSLMLKSRCFAGNRIKSI
-881 QSVEIPKATTSMK
+881 EIPKATTSMK

-906 VETGTAEE
+906 VETGTSEE
-914 QSGGVVYVYAATDGT
+914 QSGGVVYVYAVTTGT

-1143 NKVENLALDEELKTI
+1143 NKVENLALDEKLKTI

-1463 SITIPEGVTEIGQTA
+1463 SVTIPEGVTEIGQTA

-1657 RSVGTAK
+1657 KSVGTAK

>member
-1 MVDTMVGQGMTDYY
+1 
-15 LGNEVGVMEKKR
+15 
-27 WIAWA
+27 
-32 LALFMV
+32 
-38 ATPCM
+38 
-43 TFAQEISGAAGSAN
+43 
-57 ESESNEPVNPDK
+57 
-69 NADKTSEQDRADAA
+69 
-83 EKEKTDSSAESVK
+83 
-96 DSEEGATGEQD
+96 
-107 SEKEKKIEEFA
+107 
-118 AAEASKEAAK
+118 
-128 AAEKTGSE
+128 
-136 AVSDKWTIAD
+136 
-146 FTYGEY
+146 
-152 EKLMYGCDYNRQFY
+152 
-166 VRGKAITG
+166 
-174 FSKQGEEKLKNNKN
+174 
-188 LVIPAKGPDGK
+188 
-199 NIVGIGES
+199 
-207 AFKEKGLESVQF
+207 
-219 PTGMLTPYDDPLA
+219 
-232 KTDEERVSRR
+232 
-242 GNFVIGESSFYGNK
+242 
-256 LKEVVLPT
+256 
-264 GVISVLAKAFERNE
+264 
-278 ITKVKLPKTIW
+278 
-289 WIENQGFA
+289 
-297 DNKITDVQFPV
+297 
-308 TTDFM
+308 

-412 VVCDGLEANQNPDK
+412 VVCDGSEANQNPDR

-431 KDFVYDKDGAVTG
+431 EDFEYNKDGAVTG

-630 YLNEPC
+630 YLKEPC
-636 TVSLSEGLDV
+636 TVSLSEGLEV

-731 YIYSKEESGKNEIT
+731 YIYSKEKSGKNEIT

-771 AVTGVAAEAFCE
+771 AVTGVAAEAFRE

-791 PYVGDAG
+791 PYVEAAEG
-798 KFTIG
+798 FTIG
-803 ESAFRGND
+803 ESAFRSND

-842 IKRIGESAFESNQIR
+842 IKRIGESTFESNQIR
-857 EASFEDVDNNSP
+857 EVAFED
-869 ALEARCFAGNKI
+869 LENANWSSLMLKSRCFAGNRIKSI
-881 QSVEIPKATTSMK
+881 EIPKATTSMK

-906 VETGTAEE
+906 VETGTSEE
-914 QSGGVVYVYAATDGT
+914 QSGGVVYVYAVTAGT

-964 TYNNVVGNIVTGL
+964 TYNNVFGNIVTGL
-977 SEEGKAKLKNSSELI
+977 SAEGKAKLKNSSELI

-1020 GKNYV
+1020 EKTYV

-1066 NYAFRNSSAT
+1066 NYAFRNSKAT

-1088 KGAFEATDKNAAA
+1088 KSAFEATDKNAAA
-1101 LEKVS
+1101 LENVS
-1106 LTTGVSVIPENAFR
+1106 FAIGLTSIPENAFR
-1120 GQKLKRVTLPKSI
+1120 EQKLKSVTLPKSI
-1133 IEIDSGAFAD
+1133 TEIDSGAFAD
-1143 NKVENLALDEELKTI
+1143 NKVENLALDEALKTI

-1189 SSLGKTLTELKLNR
+1189 SSLSKTLTELKLNR
-1203 KLKSIGENAFGR
+1203 KLRSIGENAFGR

-1230 PASAFN
+1230 PASTFN

-1322 EYITVIGEDAFA
+1322 EYITVIGEEAFA

-1348 SPYGFQSVK
+1348 SPNGFQSVK

-1436 NNIYKLKLSDRMTV
+1436 NNIYKLKMSDRMTV

-1657 RSVGTAK
+1657 KSVGTAK
-1664 IKITGIGN
+1664 IRITGIGN

>member
-1 MVDTMVGQGMTDYY
+1 MD
-15 LGNEVGVMEKKR
+15 KKR

-43 TFAQEISGAAGSAN
+43 TFAQEISGATGSTN

-69 NADKTSEQDRADAA
+69 ASEPDCGDAVEN
-83 EKEKTDSSAESVK
+83 EKGDSSAESVK
-96 DSEEGATGEQD
+96 GSEEGATGEQD
-107 SEKEKKIEEFA
+107 SAKEKKTEESA
-118 AAEASKEAAK
+118 DAEASKEAAK
-128 AAEKTGSE
+128 AAENTGSK
-136 AVSDKWTIAD
+136 AVSDKWTTAD

-152 EKLMYGCDYNRQFY
+152 EKLMYGCDYSRQFY
-166 VRGKAITG
+166 VRGKVITG

-264 GVISVLAKAFERNE
+264 GVISVLAKAFERNQ
-278 ITKVKLPKTIW
+278 IVKVKLPKTIW

-337 VNKTAFAFNPG
+337 VNKFAFAYNPG
-348 MTKAPEKDPW
+348 MADAPKVNPW
-358 DKENI
+358 GKENK
-363 LEKEFHNETR
+363 LEADLRGETR
-373 TAGLVY
+373 TSGLVY

-412 VVCDGLEANQNPDK
+412 VVCDGSEANQNPDK

-431 KDFVYDKDGAVTG
+431 KDFVYDKDGAITG

-468 KKVEEIASTDSYTG
+468 KKVEEIGSTDSYTG

-492 SVYMPNTIR
+492 SVYMPNTIQ
-501 KIGDRAFCSSG
+501 KIGDRAFCNSG

-526 MLAFTNNEL
+526 MLAFSNNEL
-535 TSVILPDSVKYMGNG
+535 TSVVLPDSVKYMGNG

-565 NLKEIPD
+565 NLKKIPD

-582 YMSNLTEIE
+582 YMPNLTEIE

-630 YLNEPC
+630 YLNESC
-636 TVSLSEGLDV
+636 AVSLSEGLEV

-655 VIAEIDLPTTV
+655 AIAEIDLPSTV

-687 SITKVYLR
+687 SVTKVYVR
-695 SAEQYYDK
+695 NAEQYYDK
-703 NNFPDPKEGT
+703 KNFPDPKEET
-713 EAFHELYLADPM
+713 EAFHKLYLADPM

-731 YIYSKEESGKNEIT
+731 YTYSKEESGANEIT

-756 ENKDIELPEKDDEGN
+756 ENKDIELLEKDDEGN
-771 AVTGVAAEAFCE
+771 AVTGVAAEAFRE

-791 PYVGDAG
+791 PYAG
-798 KFTIG
+798 GFTIG

-832 RLTMVSIPAS
+832 RLTMVSVPAS
-842 IKRIGESAFESNQIR
+842 LKRIGESAFESNQIR
-857 EASFEDVDNNSP
+857 EVSFEDVDNNSP
-869 ALEARCFAGNKI
+869 VLESRCFAGNKI
-881 QSVEIPKATTSMK
+881 QSVEIPKDTTSMK
-894 GDAFIGNTGKEK
+894 GNAFIGNTGKEK
-906 VETGTAEE
+906 VETGTTEE
-914 QSGGVVYVYAATDGT
+914 QSGGVVYVYAATAGS

-953 AVEAPWGTRHF
+953 AAEAPWGTRHF

-1000 TVTGIANGTEGIGT
+1000 AVTGIANGTEGIGT
-1014 FGYVEG
+1014 FGYTEG
-1020 GKNYV
+1020 GKTYV

-1033 TLKSIGD
+1033 TLKNIGD
-1040 YAFDASGEGVS
+1040 YAFDASAEGVS

-1066 NYAFRNSSAT
+1066 NYAFRNSKAT
-1076 ELQLPKSVKTIG
+1076 ELQIPKSVKTIG
-1088 KGAFEATDKNAAA
+1088 KGAFEVTDKNGAA

-1106 LTTGVSVIPENAFR
+1106 LSMGLTSIPENAFR
-1120 GQKLKRVTLPKSI
+1120 GQKLKSVTLPKSI
-1133 IEIDSGAFAD
+1133 TEIGSGAFAD
-1143 NKVENLALDEELKTI
+1143 NKVENLTLNEELKTI

-1171 VLSDNV
+1171 VLSENV
-1177 TEIGNSA
+1177 TEIGDFA

-1189 SSLGKTLTELKLNR
+1189 SNLKKTLTELKLNR

-1215 SAVKETELPDSVEVF
+1215 SAVKETELPDSVEVL

-1244 WTSSDKQASGETPYE
+1244 WTSSDKQTSGETPYE
-1259 KVTAKGDGHQLKY
+1259 KVTVKGDGHQLKY

-1283 DFVYSEDEKTIVGL
+1283 DFVYSEDGKTVLGW

-1309 HLVLPD
+1309 HLVIPD

-1322 EYITVIGEDAFA
+1322 EYITVIGKEAFA
-1334 FSDREVTVGKYDCT
+1334 IPLAEVTIGKYDCT
-1348 SPYGFQSVK
+1348 SPNGLQSVK

-1363 RIEAKA
+1363 RIETSA

-1383 VVNTPTDTTG
+1383 VVNTPTETTG

-1436 NNIYKLKLSDRMTV
+1436 NNIYKLKLSDKMTV
-1450 IPAGA
+1450 IPSGS

-1463 SITIPEGVTEIGQTA
+1463 SITIPKGVKEIGQTA
-1478 FAGARLKRLTIPKS
+1478 FAGARLKSLTIPKS

-1586 VLTNNSKLL
+1586 VLTNNSKLI

-1616 KVYGLKNKTYS
+1616 KVSGVKNKTYS
-1627 GKSQTQKVT
+1627 GKSQTQKVS
-1636 VKNSMM
+1636 VKNSLM

-1657 RSVGTAK
+1657 KSVGTAK
-1664 IKITGIGN
+1664 IKITGTGN
-1672 YNGTITKTFKINPKG
+1672 YNGTIIKTFKINPKG

-1695 SKKSFKATWKKSSKT
+1695 GKKSFKATWKKSSKT

-1772 KVKKVKTK
+1772 KIKKVKTK

>member
-1 MVDTMVGQGMTDYY
+1 
-15 LGNEVGVMEKKR
+15 MEKKR

-43 TFAQEISGAAGSAN
+43 TFAQEISGATGSAN
-57 ESESNEPVNPDK
+57 ENESNEPVNPDK
-69 NADKTSEQDRADAA
+69 ASEQNRGDAA
-83 EKEKTDSSAESVK
+83 EKEKTESSAESAK
-96 DSEEGATGEQD
+96 DSEEGV
-107 SEKEKKIEEFA
+107 SENSTSAKEKTEESED
-118 AAEASKEAAK
+118 AEASKEAAK

-152 EKLMYGCDYNRQFY
+152 EKLMYGCDYSRQFY
-166 VRGKAITG
+166 VRGKVITG

-412 VVCDGLEANQNPDK
+412 VVCDGSEANQNPDK

-431 KDFVYDKDGAVTG
+431 KDFVYDKDDAVTG

-512 LKEVAFSGTLTSIG
+512 LKEVAFSGTLTGIG

-725 TWTSDD
+725 IWTSDD

-791 PYVGDAG
+791 PYVEG
-798 KFTIG
+798 FTIG
-803 ESAFRGND
+803 ESAFRSND

-842 IKRIGESAFESNQIR
+842 IKRIGESTFESNQIR
-857 EASFEDVDNNSP
+857 EVAFED
-869 ALEARCFAGNKI
+869 LENANWSSLMLKSRCFAGNRIKSI
-881 QSVEIPKATTSMK
+881 EIPKATTSMK

-906 VETGTAEE
+906 VETGTSEE
-914 QSGGVVYVYAATDGT
+914 QSGGVVYVYAVTTGT

-1236 GNTVVAEV
+1236 GNIVVAEV

-1297 SKSGKDVRMSNH
+1297 SKSGKEVRMSNH

-1322 EYITVIGEDAFA
+1322 EYITVIGEEAFA

-1406 VGGSAFHGNHLCNVE
+1406 VGGSAFHGNRLCNVE

-1463 SITIPEGVTEIGQTA
+1463 SVTIPEGVTEIGQTA

-1657 RSVGTAK
+1657 KSVGTAK